1 MNVKKAL
8 FASSLFLC
16 GAGVLP
22 VTAGLPVPHDE
33 SEISSPMPEQQKKNR
48 IITGNVTDGSTGE
61 PLIGVSIMLKGS
73 SEGTTTDLDGNFS
86 LSVPVKAQL
95 EFSYIG
101 YKKQVLD
108 VTDLVVA
115 NVKLESD
122 NEMLAEVVVVGAGTQ
137 KKVSVTGA
145 ITSVKGTEL
154 HAPSSSLTSNF
165 AGKLAG
171 VIAVTTG
178 GEPGT
183 SSNFYIRGIGTF
195 GGRATPLIL
204 LDGVEISSGDLNR
217 IPPESIESFS
227 ILKDASA
234 TAIYGARGA
243 NGVMLVTTKIG
254 TENTK
259 ASINVT
265 VENSFLKPVNEVGY
279 VDGARWMEIYNEAQ
293 LARTPNATPKYS
305 QERID
310 YTRSGINPY
319 VYPDVDWY
327 DLVFKESTMNQRANV
342 NIMGG
347 GPKVSYYMSL
357 QANHDTGLLDI
368 PKAYSFDNNIN
379 KWGYTFQNNIA
390 YKVTPTTRIDLR
402 MNAQIGNNKGPNAS
416 VSDIFYQVYNNNPV
430 TFPAYFPAEPDD
442 RHIKYGNAILSGT
455 SLYTNP
461 YQYMLGSY
469 KEVNYSM
476 LNTSIYINQNL
487 DFVTKGLKI
496 IALVNWKSWSETS
509 YTRWLDPYW
518 YRVDPKSWS
527 PDNPGEY
534 TLERLNSS
542 GSEYISQSG
551 IGRGADNTFYFHGQ
565 LNYEN
570 TFGEDH
576 GVTAML
582 MYMQRDFKRD
592 VLPNRNQGFSGRFTY
607 DYGQRYLAEFNFG
620 YNGTERLARA
630 DRFEFFPAMSLG
642 WVISNEA
649 FFEPLRDKVD
659 NLKVRASFGEVGSDD
674 LDYPTNFVY
683 IDQVSLDKIG
693 WTTGDNFNTYKVGP
707 QLERYAVQN
716 ACWERSQKLDVGID
730 ITLFRNW
737 NIIFDY
743 FHEKRYNILMMRA
756 AWPNM
761 IGFSNALPYSPIG
774 EMSNQGYEVSTSY
787 STQIGKNLT
796 IDFRG
801 NFTYTKNKYVYIDEI
816 WHEYP
821 WQIKTGR
828 PLSYQYGYVA
838 EGLFGSQEEIDN
850 HAKQELGS
858 TPMPGDIKYRDLNGD
873 GVINSYDQAFI
884 SELGKDPR
892 IQYGFGVNLT
902 YKKWDLGVFFNGSAM
917 RKINMNKDGGVHP
930 FGAESHNVFQY
941 VAENR
946 WTEENQNP
954 HAQYPRLGI
963 TNSETD
969 NNRQNST
976 YWLRNGNFLRF
987 KQLEVGYTFKYGR
1000 VYLTGDNIAVF
1011 SPFKEWDPEL
1021 EWYKYPLQRTF
1032 NIGLQLNF

>member
-1 MNVKKAL
+1 MKKHSKKLFSLCLVAMAL
-8 FASSLFLC
+8 SGATDPVFADSADKT
-16 GAGVLP
+16 GREVMA
-22 VTAGLPVPHDE
+22 TY
-33 SEISSPMPEQQKKNR
+33 QQKKGR
-48 IITGNVTDGSTGE
+48 TVTGTITDAVDGS
-61 PLIGVSIMLKGS
+61 PLIGVNIKLK
-73 SEGTTTDLDGNFS
+73 GTTTGVISDIDGNYS
-86 LSVPVKAQL
+86 IEVDSRKSILI
-95 EFSYIG
+95 FSYIG
-101 YKKQVLD
+101 YKTREVP
-108 VTDLVVA
+108 VEDLGVI
-115 NVKLESD
+115 NVKLTSD
-122 NEMLAEVVVVGAGTQ
+122 NELLDEVVIVGSGTQ

-145 ITSVKGTEL
+145 ISSVKGAAL
-154 HAPSSSLTSNF
+154 KAPSSSLTSSL
-165 AGKLAG
+165 AGRLAG
-171 VIAVTTG
+171 VMVNTTS
-178 GEPGT
+178 GEPG
-183 SSNFYIRGIGTF
+183 SASEFYIRGISTF
-195 GGRATPLIL
+195 GGRKTPLIL
-204 LDGVEISSGDLNR
+204 LDDVEISSTDLNN
-217 IPPESIESFS
+217 IPAETIESFS

-234 TAIYGARGA
+234 TAIYGSRGA
-243 NGVMLVTTKIG
+243 NGVMLVTTKSG
-254 TENTK
+254 QENTK
-259 ASINVT
+259 TQINVT
-265 VENSFLKPVNEVGY
+265 VENSFQSMMNFPKF
-279 VDGARWMEIYNEAQ
+279 VDGATWMELYNEGQ
-293 LARTPNATPKYS
+293 RNRGATSLMYS

-310 YTRSGINPY
+310 NTRNKVNPY
-319 VYPDVDWY
+319 VYPDVNWR
-327 DLVFKESTMNQRANV
+327 DLLFKDMAMSQRANV
-342 NIMGG
+342 NLQGG
-347 GPKVSYYMSL
+347 GSRVSYYMSL
-357 QANHDTGLLDI
+357 NVNHDSGLLDSPQI
-368 PKAYSFDNNIN
+368 YSFNNNIN
-379 KWGYTFQNNIA
+379 NLSYNFQNNLQV
-390 YKVTPTTRIDLR
+390 KVTPTTKIRLN
-402 MNAQIGNNKGPNAS
+402 MNAQIQNRKGPNYKTQDLFIMTHTANP
-416 VSDIFYQVYNNNPV
+416 IF
-430 TFPAYFPAEPDD
+430 FPATLPAQKGDKHM
-442 RHIKYGNAILSGT
+442 RFGNAILSNAT
-455 SLYTNP
+455 LRTNP
-461 YQYMLGSY
+461 YAHMASSFKQVDENM
-469 KEVNYSM
+469 M
-476 LNTSIYINQNL
+476 HTTMRIDQTL
-487 DFVTKGLKI
+487 DFVTKGLSAN
-496 IALVNWKSWSETS
+496 ALIHFKNTS
-509 YTRWLDPYW
+509 SQAFTRSIEPYY
-518 YRVDPKSWS
+518 YRITKWT
-527 PDNPGEY
+527 PGTDQY
-534 TLERLNSS
+534 DMERLGTS
-542 GSEYISQSG
+542 GTEYIYTSDISRYTERTITMQ
-551 IGRGADNTFYFHGQ
+551 FQ
-565 LNYEN
+565 LDYKRQ
-570 TFGEDH
+570 FGMH
-576 GVTAML
+576 NVGGML

>member
-1 MNVKKAL
+1 MKKHSKKLFSLCLVAMAL
-8 FASSLFLC
+8 SGATDPVFADSADKT
-16 GAGVLP
+16 GREVM
-22 VTAGLPVPHDE
+22 TTY
-33 SEISSPMPEQQKKNR
+33 QQKKGR
-48 IITGNVTDGSTGE
+48 TVTGTITDAVDGS
-61 PLIGVSIMLKGS
+61 PLIGVNIKLK
-73 SEGTTTDLDGNFS
+73 GTTTGVISDIDGNYS
-86 LSVPVKAQL
+86 IEVDSRKSILI
-95 EFSYIG
+95 FSYIG
-101 YKKQVLD
+101 YKTREVP
-108 VTDLVVA
+108 VEDLGVI
-115 NVKLESD
+115 NVKLTSD
-122 NEMLAEVVVVGAGTQ
+122 NELLDEVVIVGSGTQ

-145 ITSVKGTEL
+145 ISSVKGAAL
-154 HAPSSSLTSNF
+154 KAPSSSLTSSL
-165 AGKLAG
+165 AGRLAG
-171 VIAVTTG
+171 VMVNTTS
-178 GEPGT
+178 GEPG
-183 SSNFYIRGIGTF
+183 SASEFYIRGISTF
-195 GGRATPLIL
+195 GGRKTPLIL
-204 LDGVEISSGDLNR
+204 LDDVEISSTDLNN
-217 IPPESIESFS
+217 IPAETIESFS

-234 TAIYGARGA
+234 TAIYGSRGA
-243 NGVMLVTTKIG
+243 NGVMLVTTESG
-254 TENTK
+254 QENTK
-259 ASINVT
+259 TQINVT
-265 VENSFLKPVNEVGY
+265 VENSFQSMMNFPKF
-279 VDGARWMEIYNEAQ
+279 VDGATWMELYNEGQ
-293 LARTPNATPKYS
+293 RNRGATSLMYS

-310 YTRSGINPY
+310 NTRNKVNPY
-319 VYPDVDWY
+319 VYPDVNWR
-327 DLVFKESTMNQRANV
+327 DLLFKDMAMSQRANV
-342 NIMGG
+342 NLQGG
-347 GPKVSYYMSL
+347 GSRVSYYMSL
-357 QANHDTGLLDI
+357 NVNHDSGLLDSPQI
-368 PKAYSFDNNIN
+368 YSFNNNIN
-379 KWGYTFQNNIA
+379 NLSYNFQNNLQV
-390 YKVTPTTRIDLR
+390 KVTPTTKIRLN
-402 MNAQIGNNKGPNAS
+402 MNAQIQNRKGPNYKTQDLFIMTHTANP
-416 VSDIFYQVYNNNPV
+416 IF
-430 TFPAYFPAEPDD
+430 FPATLPAQKGDKHM
-442 RHIKYGNAILSGT
+442 RFGNAILSNAT
-455 SLYTNP
+455 LRTNP
-461 YQYMLGSY
+461 YAHMASSFKQVDENM
-469 KEVNYSM
+469 M
-476 LNTSIYINQNL
+476 HTTMRIDQTL
-487 DFVTKGLKI
+487 DFVTKGLSAN
-496 IALVNWKSWSETS
+496 ALIHFKNTS
-509 YTRWLDPYW
+509 SQAFTRSIEPYY
-518 YRVDPKSWS
+518 YRITKWT
-527 PDNPGEY
+527 PGTDQY
-534 TLERLNSS
+534 DMERLGTS
-542 GSEYISQSG
+542 GTEYIYTSDISRYTERTITMQ
-551 IGRGADNTFYFHGQ
+551 FQ
-565 LNYEN
+565 LDYKRQ
-570 TFGEDH
+570 FGMH
-576 GVTAML
+576 NVGGML

>member
-1 MNVKKAL
+1 MKKHSKKLFSLCLVAMAL
-8 FASSLFLC
+8 SGATDPVFADSADKT
-16 GAGVLP
+16 GREVM
-22 VTAGLPVPHDE
+22 TTY
-33 SEISSPMPEQQKKNR
+33 QQKKDR
-48 IITGNVTDGSTGE
+48 TVTGTITDAVDGS
-61 PLIGVSIMLKGS
+61 PLIGVNIKLK
-73 SEGTTTDLDGNFS
+73 GTTTGVISDIDGNYS
-86 LSVPVKAQL
+86 IEVDSRKSILI
-95 EFSYIG
+95 FSYIG
-101 YKKQVLD
+101 YKTREVP
-108 VTDLVVA
+108 VEDLGVI
-115 NVKLESD
+115 NVKLTSD
-122 NEMLAEVVVVGAGTQ
+122 NELLDEVVIVGSGTQ

-145 ITSVKGTEL
+145 ISSVKGAAL
-154 HAPSSSLTSNF
+154 KAPSSSLTSSL
-165 AGKLAG
+165 AGRLAG
-171 VIAVTTG
+171 VMVNTTS
-178 GEPGT
+178 GEPG
-183 SSNFYIRGIGTF
+183 SASEFYIRGISTF
-195 GGRATPLIL
+195 GGRKTPLIL
-204 LDGVEISSGDLNR
+204 LDDVEISSTDLNN
-217 IPPESIESFS
+217 IPAETIESFS

-234 TAIYGARGA
+234 TAIYGSRGA
-243 NGVMLVTTKIG
+243 NGVMLITTKSG
-254 TENTK
+254 QENTK
-259 ASINVT
+259 TQINVT
-265 VENSFLKPVNEVGY
+265 VENSFQSMMNFPKF
-279 VDGARWMEIYNEAQ
+279 VDGATWMELYNEGQ
-293 LARTPNATPKYS
+293 RNRGATSLMYS

-310 YTRSGINPY
+310 NTRNKVNPY
-319 VYPDVDWY
+319 VYPDVNWR
-327 DLVFKESTMNQRANV
+327 DLLFKDMAMSQRANV
-342 NIMGG
+342 NLQGG
-347 GPKVSYYMSL
+347 GSRVSYYMSL
-357 QANHDTGLLDI
+357 NVNHDSGLLDSPQI
-368 PKAYSFDNNIN
+368 YSFNNNIN
-379 KWGYTFQNNIA
+379 NLSYNFQNNLQV
-390 YKVTPTTRIDLR
+390 KVTPTTKIRLN
-402 MNAQIGNNKGPNAS
+402 MNAQIQNRKGPNYKTQDLFIMTHTANP
-416 VSDIFYQVYNNNPV
+416 IF
-430 TFPAYFPAEPDD
+430 FPATLPAQKGDKHM
-442 RHIKYGNAILSGT
+442 RFGNAILSNAT
-455 SLYTNP
+455 LRTNP
-461 YQYMLGSY
+461 YAHMASSFKQVDENM
-469 KEVNYSM
+469 M
-476 LNTSIYINQNL
+476 HTTMRIDQTL
-487 DFVTKGLKI
+487 DFVTKGLSAN
-496 IALVNWKSWSETS
+496 ALIHFKNTS
-509 YTRWLDPYW
+509 SQAFTRSIEPYY
-518 YRVDPKSWS
+518 YRITKWT
-527 PDNPGEY
+527 PGTDQY
-534 TLERLNSS
+534 DMERLGTS
-542 GSEYISQSG
+542 GTEYIYTSDISRYTERTITMQ
-551 IGRGADNTFYFHGQ
+551 FQ
-565 LNYEN
+565 LDYKRQ
-570 TFGEDH
+570 FGMH
-576 GVTAML
+576 NVGGML

>member
-1 MNVKKAL
+1 MKKHSKKLFSLCLVAMAL
-8 FASSLFLC
+8 SGATDPVFADSADKT
-16 GAGVLP
+16 GREVM
-22 VTAGLPVPHDE
+22 TTY
-33 SEISSPMPEQQKKNR
+33 QQKKGR
-48 IITGNVTDGSTGE
+48 TVTGTITDAVDGS
-61 PLIGVSIMLKGS
+61 PLIGVNIKLK
-73 SEGTTTDLDGNFS
+73 GTTTGVISDIDGNYS
-86 LSVPVKAQL
+86 IEVDSRKSILI
-95 EFSYIG
+95 FSYIG
-101 YKKQVLD
+101 YKTREVP
-108 VTDLVVA
+108 VEDLGVI
-115 NVKLESD
+115 NVKLTSD
-122 NEMLAEVVVVGAGTQ
+122 NELLDEVVIVGSGTQ

-145 ITSVKGTEL
+145 ISSVKGAAL
-154 HAPSSSLTSNF
+154 KAPSSSLTSSL
-165 AGKLAG
+165 AGRLAG
-171 VIAVTTG
+171 VMVNTTS
-178 GEPGT
+178 GEPG
-183 SSNFYIRGIGTF
+183 SASEFYIRGISTF
-195 GGRATPLIL
+195 GGRKTPLIL
-204 LDGVEISSGDLNR
+204 LDDVEISSTDLNN
-217 IPPESIESFS
+217 IPAETIESFS

-234 TAIYGARGA
+234 TAIYGSRGA
-243 NGVMLVTTKIG
+243 NGVMLVTTKSG
-254 TENTK
+254 QENTK
-259 ASINVT
+259 TQINVT
-265 VENSFLKPVNEVGY
+265 VENSFQSMMNFPKF
-279 VDGARWMEIYNEAQ
+279 VDGATWMELYNEGQ
-293 LARTPNATPKYS
+293 RNRGATSLMYS

-310 YTRSGINPY
+310 NTRNKVNPY
-319 VYPDVDWY
+319 VYPDVNWR
-327 DLVFKESTMNQRANV
+327 DLLFKDMAMSQRANV
-342 NIMGG
+342 NLQGG
-347 GPKVSYYMSL
+347 GSRVSYYMSL
-357 QANHDTGLLDI
+357 NVNHDSGLLDSPQI
-368 PKAYSFDNNIN
+368 YSFNNNIN
-379 KWGYTFQNNIA
+379 NLSYNFQNNLQV
-390 YKVTPTTRIDLR
+390 KVTPTTKIRLN
-402 MNAQIGNNKGPNAS
+402 MNAQIQNRKGPNYKTQDLFIMTHTANP
-416 VSDIFYQVYNNNPV
+416 IF
-430 TFPAYFPAEPDD
+430 FPATLPAQKGDKHM
-442 RHIKYGNAILSGT
+442 RFGNAILSNAT
-455 SLYTNP
+455 LRTNP
-461 YQYMLGSY
+461 YAHMASSFKQVDENM
-469 KEVNYSM
+469 M
-476 LNTSIYINQNL
+476 HTTMRIDQTL
-487 DFVTKGLKI
+487 DFVTKGLSAN
-496 IALVNWKSWSETS
+496 ALIHFKNTS
-509 YTRWLDPYW
+509 SQAFTRSIEPYY
-518 YRVDPKSWS
+518 YRITKWT
-527 PDNPGEY
+527 PGTDQY
-534 TLERLNSS
+534 DMERLGTS
-542 GSEYISQSG
+542 GTEYIYTSDISRYTERTITMQ
-551 IGRGADNTFYFHGQ
+551 FQ
-565 LNYEN
+565 LDYKRQ
-570 TFGEDH
+570 FGMH
-576 GVTAML
+576 NVGGML

-716 ACWERSQKLDVGID
+716 ACWERSQKLDAGID

>member
-1 MNVKKAL
+1 MKKHSKKLFSLCLVAMAL
-8 FASSLFLC
+8 SGATDPVFADSADKT
-16 GAGVLP
+16 GREVM
-22 VTAGLPVPHDE
+22 TTY
-33 SEISSPMPEQQKKNR
+33 QQKKGR
-48 IITGNVTDGSTGE
+48 TVTGTITDAVDSS
-61 PLIGVSIMLKGS
+61 PLIGVNIKLK
-73 SEGTTTDLDGNFS
+73 GTTTGVISDIDGNYS
-86 LSVPVKAQL
+86 IEVDSRKSILI
-95 EFSYIG
+95 FSYIG
-101 YKKQVLD
+101 YKTREVP
-108 VTDLVVA
+108 VEDLGVI
-115 NVKLESD
+115 NVKLTSD
-122 NEMLAEVVVVGAGTQ
+122 NELLDEVVIVGSGTQ

-145 ITSVKGTEL
+145 ISSVKGAAL
-154 HAPSSSLTSNF
+154 KAPSSSLTSSL
-165 AGKLAG
+165 AGRLAG
-171 VIAVTTG
+171 VMVNTTS
-178 GEPGT
+178 GEPG
-183 SSNFYIRGIGTF
+183 SASEFYIRGISTF
-195 GGRATPLIL
+195 GGRKTPLIL
-204 LDGVEISSGDLNR
+204 LDDVEISSTDLNN
-217 IPPESIESFS
+217 IPAETIESFS

-234 TAIYGARGA
+234 TAIYGSRGA
-243 NGVMLVTTKIG
+243 NGVMLVTTKSG
-254 TENTK
+254 QENTK
-259 ASINVT
+259 TQINVT
-265 VENSFLKPVNEVGY
+265 VENSFQSMMNFPKF
-279 VDGARWMEIYNEAQ
+279 VDGATWMELYNEGQ
-293 LARTPNATPKYS
+293 RNRGATSLMYS

-310 YTRSGINPY
+310 NTRNKVNPY
-319 VYPDVDWY
+319 VYPDVNWR
-327 DLVFKESTMNQRANV
+327 DLLFKDMAMSQRANV
-342 NIMGG
+342 NLQGG
-347 GPKVSYYMSL
+347 GSRVSYYMSL
-357 QANHDTGLLDI
+357 NVNHDSGLLDSPQI
-368 PKAYSFDNNIN
+368 YSFNNNIN
-379 KWGYTFQNNIA
+379 NLSYNFQNNLQV
-390 YKVTPTTRIDLR
+390 KVTPTTKIRLN
-402 MNAQIGNNKGPNAS
+402 MNAQIQNRKGPNYKTQDLFIMTHTANP
-416 VSDIFYQVYNNNPV
+416 IF
-430 TFPAYFPAEPDD
+430 FPATLPAQKGDKHM
-442 RHIKYGNAILSGT
+442 RFGNAILSNAT
-455 SLYTNP
+455 LRTNP
-461 YQYMLGSY
+461 YAHMASSFKQVDENM
-469 KEVNYSM
+469 M
-476 LNTSIYINQNL
+476 HTTMRIDQTL
-487 DFVTKGLKI
+487 DFVTKGLSAN
-496 IALVNWKSWSETS
+496 ALIHFKNTS
-509 YTRWLDPYW
+509 SQAFTRSIEPYY
-518 YRVDPKSWS
+518 YRITKWT
-527 PDNPGEY
+527 PGTDQY
-534 TLERLNSS
+534 DMERLGTS
-542 GSEYISQSG
+542 GTEYIYTSDISRYTERTITMQ
-551 IGRGADNTFYFHGQ
+551 FQ
-565 LNYEN
+565 LDYKRQ
-570 TFGEDH
+570 FGMH
-576 GVTAML
+576 NVGGML

>member
-1 MNVKKAL
+1 MAL
-8 FASSLFLC
+8 SGATDPVFADSADKT
-16 GAGVLP
+16 GREVM
-22 VTAGLPVPHDE
+22 TTY
-33 SEISSPMPEQQKKNR
+33 QQKKGR
-48 IITGNVTDGSTGE
+48 TVTGTITDAVDGS
-61 PLIGVSIMLKGS
+61 PLIGVNIKLK
-73 SEGTTTDLDGNFS
+73 GTTTGVISDIDGNYS
-86 LSVPVKAQL
+86 IEVDSRKSILI
-95 EFSYIG
+95 FSYIG
-101 YKKQVLD
+101 YKTREVP
-108 VTDLVVA
+108 VEDLGVI
-115 NVKLESD
+115 NVKLTSD
-122 NEMLAEVVVVGAGTQ
+122 NELLDEVVIVGSGTQ

-145 ITSVKGTEL
+145 ISSVKGAAL
-154 HAPSSSLTSNF
+154 KAPSSSLTSSL
-165 AGKLAG
+165 AGRLAG
-171 VIAVTTG
+171 VMVNTTS
-178 GEPGT
+178 GEPG
-183 SSNFYIRGIGTF
+183 SASEFYIRGISTF
-195 GGRATPLIL
+195 GGRKTPLIL
-204 LDGVEISSGDLNR
+204 LDDVEISSTDLNN
-217 IPPESIESFS
+217 IPAETIESFS

-234 TAIYGARGA
+234 TAIYGSRGA
-243 NGVMLVTTKIG
+243 NGVMLVTTKSG
-254 TENTK
+254 QENTK
-259 ASINVT
+259 TQINVT
-265 VENSFLKPVNEVGY
+265 VENSFQSMMNFPKF
-279 VDGARWMEIYNEAQ
+279 VDGATWMELYNEGQ
-293 LARTPNATPKYS
+293 RNRGATSLMYS

-310 YTRSGINPY
+310 NTRNKVNPY
-319 VYPDVDWY
+319 VYPDVNWR
-327 DLVFKESTMNQRANV
+327 DLLFKDMAMSQRANV
-342 NIMGG
+342 NLQGG
-347 GPKVSYYMSL
+347 GSRVSYYMSL
-357 QANHDTGLLDI
+357 NVNHDSGLLDSPQI
-368 PKAYSFDNNIN
+368 YSFNNNIN
-379 KWGYTFQNNIA
+379 NLSYNFQNNLQV
-390 YKVTPTTRIDLR
+390 KVTPTTKIRLN
-402 MNAQIGNNKGPNAS
+402 MNAQIQNRKGPNYKTQDLFIMTHTANP
-416 VSDIFYQVYNNNPV
+416 IF
-430 TFPAYFPAEPDD
+430 FPATLPAQKGDKHM
-442 RHIKYGNAILSGT
+442 RFGNAILSNAT
-455 SLYTNP
+455 LRTNP
-461 YQYMLGSY
+461 YAHMASSFKQVDENM
-469 KEVNYSM
+469 M
-476 LNTSIYINQNL
+476 HTTMRIDQTL
-487 DFVTKGLKI
+487 DFVTKGLSAN
-496 IALVNWKSWSETS
+496 ALIHFKNTS
-509 YTRWLDPYW
+509 SQAFTRSIEPYY
-518 YRVDPKSWS
+518 YRITKWT
-527 PDNPGEY
+527 PGTDQY
-534 TLERLNSS
+534 DMERLGTS
-542 GSEYISQSG
+542 GTEYIYTSDISRYTERTITMQ
-551 IGRGADNTFYFHGQ
+551 FQ
-565 LNYEN
+565 LDYKRQ
-570 TFGEDH
+570 FGMH
-576 GVTAML
+576 NVGGML

>member
-1 MNVKKAL
+1 MKKHSKKLFSLCLVAMAL
-8 FASSLFLC
+8 SGATDPVFADSADKT
-16 GAGVLP
+16 GREVM
-22 VTAGLPVPHDE
+22 TTY
-33 SEISSPMPEQQKKNR
+33 QQKKGR
-48 IITGNVTDGSTGE
+48 TVTGTITDAVDGS
-61 PLIGVSIMLKGS
+61 PLIGVNIKLK
-73 SEGTTTDLDGNFS
+73 GTTTGVISDIDGNYS
-86 LSVPVKAQL
+86 IEVDSRKSILI
-95 EFSYIG
+95 FSYIG
-101 YKKQVLD
+101 YKTREVP
-108 VTDLVVA
+108 VEDLGVI
-115 NVKLESD
+115 NVKLTSD
-122 NEMLAEVVVVGAGTQ
+122 NELLDEVVIVGSGTQ

-145 ITSVKGTEL
+145 ISSVKGAAL
-154 HAPSSSLTSNF
+154 KAPSSSLTSSL
-165 AGKLAG
+165 AGRLAG
-171 VIAVTTG
+171 VMVNTTS
-178 GEPGT
+178 GEPG
-183 SSNFYIRGIGTF
+183 SASEFYIRGISTF
-195 GGRATPLIL
+195 GGRKTPLIL
-204 LDGVEISSGDLNR
+204 LDDVEISSTDLNN
-217 IPPESIESFS
+217 IPAETIESFS

-234 TAIYGARGA
+234 TAIYGSRGA
-243 NGVMLVTTKIG
+243 NGVMLVTTKSG
-254 TENTK
+254 QENTK
-259 ASINVT
+259 TQINVT
-265 VENSFLKPVNEVGY
+265 VENSFQSMMNFPKF
-279 VDGARWMEIYNEAQ
+279 VDGATWMELYNEGQ
-293 LARTPNATPKYS
+293 RNRGATSLMYS

-310 YTRSGINPY
+310 NTRNKVNPY
-319 VYPDVDWY
+319 VYPDVNWR
-327 DLVFKESTMNQRANV
+327 DLLFKDMAMSQRANV
-342 NIMGG
+342 NLQGG
-347 GPKVSYYMSL
+347 GSRVSYYMSL
-357 QANHDTGLLDI
+357 NVNHDSGLLDSPQI
-368 PKAYSFDNNIN
+368 YSFNNNIN
-379 KWGYTFQNNIA
+379 NLSYNFQNNLQV
-390 YKVTPTTRIDLR
+390 KVTPTTKIRLN
-402 MNAQIGNNKGPNAS
+402 MNAQIQNRKGPNYKTQDLFIMTHTANP
-416 VSDIFYQVYNNNPV
+416 IF
-430 TFPAYFPAEPDD
+430 FPATLPAQKGDKHM
-442 RHIKYGNAILSGT
+442 RFGNAILSNAT
-455 SLYTNP
+455 LRTNP
-461 YQYMLGSY
+461 YAHMASSFKQVDENM
-469 KEVNYSM
+469 M
-476 LNTSIYINQNL
+476 HTTMRIDQTL
-487 DFVTKGLKI
+487 DFVTKGLSAN
-496 IALVNWKSWSETS
+496 ALIHFKNTS
-509 YTRWLDPYW
+509 SQAFTRSIEPYYYRITKWTPGTDQYDMERLGTSGTEYIYTSDISRYTERTITMQFQLDYTR
-518 YRVDPKSWS
+518 
-527 PDNPGEY
+527 
-534 TLERLNSS
+534 
-542 GSEYISQSG
+542 Q
-551 IGRGADNTFYFHGQ
+551 
-565 LNYEN
+565 
-570 TFGEDH
+570 FGMH
-576 GVTAML
+576 NVGGML

>member
-1 MNVKKAL
+1 MKKHSKKLFSLCLVAMAL
-8 FASSLFLC
+8 SGATDPVFADSADKT
-16 GAGVLP
+16 GREVM
-22 VTAGLPVPHDE
+22 TTY
-33 SEISSPMPEQQKKNR
+33 QQKKGR
-48 IITGNVTDGSTGE
+48 TVTGTITDAVDGS
-61 PLIGVSIMLKGS
+61 PLIGVNIKLK
-73 SEGTTTDLDGNFS
+73 GTTTGVISDIDGNYS
-86 LSVPVKAQL
+86 IEVDSRKSILI
-95 EFSYIG
+95 FSYIG
-101 YKKQVLD
+101 YKTREVP
-108 VTDLVVA
+108 VEDLGVI
-115 NVKLESD
+115 NVKLTSD
-122 NEMLAEVVVVGAGTQ
+122 NELLDEVVIVGSGTQ

-145 ITSVKGTEL
+145 ISSVKGAAL
-154 HAPSSSLTSNF
+154 KAPSSSLTSSL
-165 AGKLAG
+165 AGRLAG
-171 VIAVTTG
+171 VMVNTTS
-178 GEPGT
+178 GEPG
-183 SSNFYIRGIGTF
+183 SASEFYIRGISTF
-195 GGRATPLIL
+195 GGRKTPLIL
-204 LDGVEISSGDLNR
+204 LDDVEISSTDLNN
-217 IPPESIESFS
+217 IPAETIESFS

-234 TAIYGARGA
+234 TAIYGSRGA
-243 NGVMLVTTKIG
+243 NGVMLVTTKSG
-254 TENTK
+254 QENTK
-259 ASINVT
+259 TQINVT
-265 VENSFLKPVNEVGY
+265 VENSFQSMMNFPKF
-279 VDGARWMEIYNEAQ
+279 VDGATWMELYNEGQ
-293 LARTPNATPKYS
+293 RNRGATSLMYS

-310 YTRSGINPY
+310 NTRNKVNPY
-319 VYPDVDWY
+319 VYPDVNWR
-327 DLVFKESTMNQRANV
+327 DLLFKDMAMSQRANV
-342 NIMGG
+342 NLQGG
-347 GPKVSYYMSL
+347 GSRVSYYMSL
-357 QANHDTGLLDI
+357 NVNHDSGLLDSPQI
-368 PKAYSFDNNIN
+368 YSFNNNIN
-379 KWGYTFQNNIA
+379 NLSYNFQNNLQV
-390 YKVTPTTRIDLR
+390 KVTPTTKIRLN
-402 MNAQIGNNKGPNAS
+402 MNAQIQNRKGPNYKTQDLFIMTHTANP
-416 VSDIFYQVYNNNPV
+416 IF
-430 TFPAYFPAEPDD
+430 FPATLPAQKGDKHM
-442 RHIKYGNAILSGT
+442 RFGNAILSNAT
-455 SLYTNP
+455 LRTNP
-461 YQYMLGSY
+461 YAHMASSFKQVDENM
-469 KEVNYSM
+469 M
-476 LNTSIYINQNL
+476 HTTMRIDQTL
-487 DFVTKGLKI
+487 DFVTKGLSAN
-496 IALVNWKSWSETS
+496 ALIHFKNTS
-509 YTRWLDPYW
+509 SQAFTRSIEPYY
-518 YRVDPKSWS
+518 YRITKWT
-527 PDNPGEY
+527 PGTDQY
-534 TLERLNSS
+534 DMERLGTS
-542 GSEYISQSG
+542 GTEYIYTSDISRYTERTITMQ
-551 IGRGADNTFYFHGQ
+551 FQ
-565 LNYEN
+565 LDYKRQ
-570 TFGEDH
+570 FGMH
-576 GVTAML
+576 NVGGML

-620 YNGTERLARA
+620 YKGKERFGRA
-630 DRFEFFPAMSLG
+630 DPFEFFPAMSLG

>member
-1 MNVKKAL
+1 MKKHSKKLFSLCLVAMAL
-8 FASSLFLC
+8 SGATDPVFADSADKT
-16 GAGVLP
+16 GREVM
-22 VTAGLPVPHDE
+22 TTY
-33 SEISSPMPEQQKKNR
+33 QQKKGR
-48 IITGNVTDGSTGE
+48 TVTGTITDAVDGS
-61 PLIGVSIMLKGS
+61 PLIGVNIKLK
-73 SEGTTTDLDGNFS
+73 GTTTGVISDIDGNYS
-86 LSVPVKAQL
+86 IEVDSRKSILI
-95 EFSYIG
+95 FSYIG
-101 YKKQVLD
+101 YKTREVP
-108 VTDLVVA
+108 VEDLGVI
-115 NVKLESD
+115 NVKLTSD
-122 NEMLAEVVVVGAGTQ
+122 NELLDEVVIVGSGTQ

-145 ITSVKGTEL
+145 ISSVKGAAL
-154 HAPSSSLTSNF
+154 KAPSSSLTSSL
-165 AGKLAG
+165 AGRLAG
-171 VIAVTTG
+171 VMVNTTS
-178 GEPGT
+178 GEPG
-183 SSNFYIRGIGTF
+183 SASEFYIRGISTF
-195 GGRATPLIL
+195 GGRKTPLIL
-204 LDGVEISSGDLNR
+204 LDDVEISSTDLNN
-217 IPPESIESFS
+217 IPAETIESFS

-234 TAIYGARGA
+234 TAIYGSRGA
-243 NGVMLVTTKIG
+243 NGVMLVTTKSG
-254 TENTK
+254 QENTK
-259 ASINVT
+259 TQINVT
-265 VENSFLKPVNEVGY
+265 VENSFQSMMNFPKF
-279 VDGARWMEIYNEAQ
+279 VDGATWMELYNEGQ
-293 LARTPNATPKYS
+293 RNRGATSLMYS

-310 YTRSGINPY
+310 NTRNKVNPY
-319 VYPDVDWY
+319 VYPDVNWR
-327 DLVFKESTMNQRANV
+327 DLLFKDMAMSQRANV
-342 NIMGG
+342 NLQGG
-347 GPKVSYYMSL
+347 GSRVSYYMSL
-357 QANHDTGLLDI
+357 NVNHDSGLLDSPQI
-368 PKAYSFDNNIN
+368 YSFNNNIN
-379 KWGYTFQNNIA
+379 NLSYNFQNNLQV
-390 YKVTPTTRIDLR
+390 KVTPTTKIRLN
-402 MNAQIGNNKGPNAS
+402 MNAQIQNRKGPNYKTQDLFIMTHTANP
-416 VSDIFYQVYNNNPV
+416 IF
-430 TFPAYFPAEPDD
+430 FPATLPAQKGDKHM
-442 RHIKYGNAILSGT
+442 RFGNAILSNAT
-455 SLYTNP
+455 LRTNP
-461 YQYMLGSY
+461 YAHMASSFKQVDENM
-469 KEVNYSM
+469 M
-476 LNTSIYINQNL
+476 HTTMRIDQTL
-487 DFVTKGLKI
+487 DFVTKGLSAN
-496 IALVNWKSWSETS
+496 ALIHFKNTS
-509 YTRWLDPYW
+509 SQAFTRSIEPYY
-518 YRVDPKSWS
+518 YRITKWT
-527 PDNPGEY
+527 PGTDQY
-534 TLERLNSS
+534 DMERLGTS
-542 GSEYISQSG
+542 GTEYIYTSDISRYTERTITMQ
-551 IGRGADNTFYFHGQ
+551 FQ
-565 LNYEN
+565 LDYKRQ
-570 TFGEDH
+570 FGMH
-576 GVTAML
+576 NVGGML

-954 HAQYPRLGI
+954 HAQYPRFGI

>member
-1 MNVKKAL
+1 MKKHSKKLFSLCLVAMAL
-8 FASSLFLC
+8 SGATDPVFADSADKT
-16 GAGVLP
+16 GREVM
-22 VTAGLPVPHDE
+22 TTY
-33 SEISSPMPEQQKKNR
+33 QQKKGR
-48 IITGNVTDGSTGE
+48 TVTGTITDAVDGS
-61 PLIGVSIMLKGS
+61 PLIGVNIKLK
-73 SEGTTTDLDGNFS
+73 GTTTGVISDIDGNYS
-86 LSVPVKAQL
+86 IEVDSRKSILI
-95 EFSYIG
+95 FSYIG
-101 YKKQVLD
+101 YKTREVP
-108 VTDLVVA
+108 VEDLGVI
-115 NVKLESD
+115 NVKLTSD
-122 NEMLAEVVVVGAGTQ
+122 NELLDEVVIVGSGTQ

-145 ITSVKGTEL
+145 ISSVKGAAL
-154 HAPSSSLTSNF
+154 KAPSSSLTSSL
-165 AGKLAG
+165 AGRLAG
-171 VIAVTTG
+171 VMVNTTS
-178 GEPGT
+178 GEPG
-183 SSNFYIRGIGTF
+183 SASEFYIRGISTF
-195 GGRATPLIL
+195 GGRKTPLIL
-204 LDGVEISSGDLNR
+204 LDDVEISSTDLNN
-217 IPPESIESFS
+217 IPAETIESFS

-234 TAIYGARGA
+234 TAIYGSRGA
-243 NGVMLVTTKIG
+243 NGVMLVTTKSG
-254 TENTK
+254 QENTK
-259 ASINVT
+259 TQINVT
-265 VENSFLKPVNEVGY
+265 VENSFQSMMNFPKF
-279 VDGARWMEIYNEAQ
+279 VDGATWMELYNEGQ
-293 LARTPNATPKYS
+293 RNRGATSLMYS

-310 YTRSGINPY
+310 NTRNKVNPY
-319 VYPDVDWY
+319 VYPDVNWR
-327 DLVFKESTMNQRANV
+327 DLLFKDMAMSQRANV
-342 NIMGG
+342 NLQGG
-347 GPKVSYYMSL
+347 GSRVSYYMSL
-357 QANHDTGLLDI
+357 NVNHDSGLLDSPQI
-368 PKAYSFDNNIN
+368 YSFNNNIN
-379 KWGYTFQNNIA
+379 NLSYNFQNNLQV
-390 YKVTPTTRIDLR
+390 KVTPTTKIRLN
-402 MNAQIGNNKGPNAS
+402 MNAQIQNRKGPNYKTQDLFIMTHTANP
-416 VSDIFYQVYNNNPV
+416 IF
-430 TFPAYFPAEPDD
+430 FPATLPAQKGDKHM
-442 RHIKYGNAILSGT
+442 RFGNAILSNAT
-455 SLYTNP
+455 LRTNP
-461 YQYMLGSY
+461 YAHMASSFKQVDENM
-469 KEVNYSM
+469 M
-476 LNTSIYINQNL
+476 HTTMRIDQTL
-487 DFVTKGLKI
+487 DFVTKGLSAN
-496 IALVNWKSWSETS
+496 ALIHFKNTS
-509 YTRWLDPYW
+509 SQAFTRSIEPYY
-518 YRVDPKSWS
+518 YRITKWT
-527 PDNPGEY
+527 PGTDQY
-534 TLERLNSS
+534 DMERLGTS
-542 GSEYISQSG
+542 GTEYIYTSDISRYTERTITMQ
-551 IGRGADNTFYFHGQ
+551 FQ
-565 LNYEN
+565 LDYKRQ
-570 TFGEDH
+570 FGMH
-576 GVTAML
+576 NVGGML

-954 HAQYPRLGI
+954 HAQYPVWASPIQRLTTTGK
-963 TNSETD
+963 TA
-969 NNRQNST
+969 
-976 YWLRNGNFLRF
+976 
-987 KQLEVGYTFKYGR
+987 
-1000 VYLTGDNIAVF
+1000 LTGCATVISCDSNNW
-1011 SPFKEWDPEL
+1011 KWDTPSN
-1021 EWYKYPLQRTF
+1021 TAAF
-1032 NIGLQLNF
+1032 T

>member
-1 MNVKKAL
+1 MKKHSKKLFSLCLVAMAL
-8 FASSLFLC
+8 SGATDPVFADSADKT
-16 GAGVLP
+16 GREVM
-22 VTAGLPVPHDE
+22 TTY
-33 SEISSPMPEQQKKNR
+33 QQKKGR
-48 IITGNVTDGSTGE
+48 TVTGTITDAVDGS
-61 PLIGVSIMLKGS
+61 PLIGVNIKLK
-73 SEGTTTDLDGNFS
+73 GTTTGVISDIDGNYS
-86 LSVPVKAQL
+86 IEVDSRKSILI
-95 EFSYIG
+95 FSYIG
-101 YKKQVLD
+101 YKTREVP
-108 VTDLVVA
+108 VEDLGVI
-115 NVKLESD
+115 NVKLTSD
-122 NEMLAEVVVVGAGTQ
+122 NELLDEVVIVGSGTQ

-145 ITSVKGTEL
+145 ISSVKGAAL
-154 HAPSSSLTSNF
+154 KAPSSSLTSSL
-165 AGKLAG
+165 AGRLAG
-171 VIAVTTG
+171 VMVNTTS
-178 GEPGT
+178 GEPG
-183 SSNFYIRGIGTF
+183 SASEFYIRGISTF
-195 GGRATPLIL
+195 GGRKTPLIL
-204 LDGVEISSGDLNR
+204 LDDVEISSTDLNN
-217 IPPESIESFS
+217 IPAETIESFS

-234 TAIYGARGA
+234 TAIYGSRGA
-243 NGVMLVTTKIG
+243 NGVMLVTTKSG
-254 TENTK
+254 QENTK
-259 ASINVT
+259 TQINVT
-265 VENSFLKPVNEVGY
+265 VENSFQSMMNFPKF
-279 VDGARWMEIYNEAQ
+279 VDGATWMELYNEGQ
-293 LARTPNATPKYS
+293 RNRGATSLMYS

-310 YTRSGINPY
+310 NTRNKVNPY
-319 VYPDVDWY
+319 VYPDVNWR
-327 DLVFKESTMNQRANV
+327 DLLFKDMAMSQRANV
-342 NIMGG
+342 NLQGG
-347 GPKVSYYMSL
+347 GSRVSYYMSL
-357 QANHDTGLLDI
+357 NVNHDSGLLDSPQI
-368 PKAYSFDNNIN
+368 YSFNNNIN
-379 KWGYTFQNNIA
+379 NLSYNFQNNLQV
-390 YKVTPTTRIDLR
+390 KVTPTTKIRLN
-402 MNAQIGNNKGPNAS
+402 MNAQIQNRKGPNYKTQDLFIMTHTANP
-416 VSDIFYQVYNNNPV
+416 IF
-430 TFPAYFPAEPDD
+430 FPATLPAQKGDKHM
-442 RHIKYGNAILSGT
+442 RFGNAILSNAT
-455 SLYTNP
+455 LRTNP
-461 YQYMLGSY
+461 YAHMASSFKQVDENM
-469 KEVNYSM
+469 M
-476 LNTSIYINQNL
+476 HTTMRIDQTL
-487 DFVTKGLKI
+487 DFVTKGLSAN
-496 IALVNWKSWSETS
+496 ALIHFKNTS
-509 YTRWLDPYW
+509 SQAFTRSIEPYY
-518 YRVDPKSWS
+518 YRITKWT
-527 PDNPGEY
+527 PGTDQY
-534 TLERLNSS
+534 DMERLGTS
-542 GSEYISQSG
+542 GTEYIYTSDISRYTERTITMQ
-551 IGRGADNTFYFHGQ
+551 FQ
-565 LNYEN
+565 LDYKRQ
-570 TFGEDH
+570 FGMH
-576 GVTAML
+576 NVGGML

-1032 NIGLQLNF
+1032 NIDLQLNF

>member
-1 MNVKKAL
+1 MKKHSKKLFSLCLVAMAL
-8 FASSLFLC
+8 SGATDPVFADSADKT
-16 GAGVLP
+16 GREVM
-22 VTAGLPVPHDE
+22 TTY
-33 SEISSPMPEQQKKNR
+33 QQKKGR
-48 IITGNVTDGSTGE
+48 TVTGTITDAVDGS
-61 PLIGVSIMLKGS
+61 PLIGVNIKLK
-73 SEGTTTDLDGNFS
+73 GTTTGVISDIDGNYS
-86 LSVPVKAQL
+86 IEVDSRKSILI
-95 EFSYIG
+95 FSYIG
-101 YKKQVLD
+101 YKTREVP
-108 VTDLVVA
+108 VEDLGVI
-115 NVKLESD
+115 NVKLTSD
-122 NEMLAEVVVVGAGTQ
+122 NELLDEVVIVGSGTQ

-145 ITSVKGTEL
+145 ISSVKGAAL
-154 HAPSSSLTSNF
+154 KAPSSSLTSSL
-165 AGKLAG
+165 AGRLAG
-171 VIAVTTG
+171 VMVNTTS
-178 GEPGT
+178 GEPG
-183 SSNFYIRGIGTF
+183 SASEFYIRGFSTF
-195 GGRATPLIL
+195 GGRKTPLIL
-204 LDGVEISSGDLNR
+204 LDDVEISSTDLNN
-217 IPPESIESFS
+217 IPAETIESFS

-234 TAIYGARGA
+234 TAIYGSRGA
-243 NGVMLVTTKIG
+243 NGVMLVTTKSG
-254 TENTK
+254 QENTK
-259 ASINVT
+259 TQINVT
-265 VENSFLKPVNEVGY
+265 VENSFQSMMNFPKF
-279 VDGARWMEIYNEAQ
+279 VDGATWMELYNEGQ
-293 LARTPNATPKYS
+293 RNRGATSLMYS

-310 YTRSGINPY
+310 NTRNKVNPY
-319 VYPDVDWY
+319 VYPDVNWR
-327 DLVFKESTMNQRANV
+327 DLLFKDMAMSQRANV
-342 NIMGG
+342 NLQGG
-347 GPKVSYYMSL
+347 GSRVSYYMSL
-357 QANHDTGLLDI
+357 NVNHDSGLLDSPQI
-368 PKAYSFDNNIN
+368 YSFNNNIN
-379 KWGYTFQNNIA
+379 NLSYNFQNNLQV
-390 YKVTPTTRIDLR
+390 KVTPTTKIRLN
-402 MNAQIGNNKGPNAS
+402 MNAQIQNRKGPNYKTQDLFIMTHTANP
-416 VSDIFYQVYNNNPV
+416 IF
-430 TFPAYFPAEPDD
+430 FPATLPAQKGDKHM
-442 RHIKYGNAILSGT
+442 RFGNAILSNAT
-455 SLYTNP
+455 LRTNP
-461 YQYMLGSY
+461 YAHMASSFKQVDENM
-469 KEVNYSM
+469 M
-476 LNTSIYINQNL
+476 HTTMRIDQTL
-487 DFVTKGLKI
+487 DFVTKGLSAN
-496 IALVNWKSWSETS
+496 ALIHFKNTS
-509 YTRWLDPYW
+509 SQAFTRSIEPYY
-518 YRVDPKSWS
+518 YRITKWT
-527 PDNPGEY
+527 PGTDQY
-534 TLERLNSS
+534 DMERLGTS
-542 GSEYISQSG
+542 GTEYIYTSDISRYTERTITMQ
-551 IGRGADNTFYFHGQ
+551 FQ
-565 LNYEN
+565 LDYKRQ
-570 TFGEDH
+570 FGMH
-576 GVTAML
+576 NVGGML

>member
-1 MNVKKAL
+1 MKKHSKKLFSLCLVAMAL
-8 FASSLFLC
+8 SGATDPVFADSADKT
-16 GAGVLP
+16 GREVM
-22 VTAGLPVPHDE
+22 TTY
-33 SEISSPMPEQQKKNR
+33 QQKKGR
-48 IITGNVTDGSTGE
+48 TVTGTITDAVDGS
-61 PLIGVSIMLKGS
+61 PLIGVNIKLK
-73 SEGTTTDLDGNFS
+73 GTTTGVISDIDGNYS
-86 LSVPVKAQL
+86 IEVDSRKSILI
-95 EFSYIG
+95 FSYIG
-101 YKKQVLD
+101 YKTREVP
-108 VTDLVVA
+108 VEDLGVI
-115 NVKLESD
+115 NVKLTSD
-122 NEMLAEVVVVGAGTQ
+122 NELLDEVVIVGSGTQ

-145 ITSVKGTEL
+145 ISSVKGAAL
-154 HAPSSSLTSNF
+154 KAPSSSLTSSL
-165 AGKLAG
+165 AGRLAG
-171 VIAVTTG
+171 VMVNTTS
-178 GEPGT
+178 GEPG
-183 SSNFYIRGIGTF
+183 SASEFYIRGISTF
-195 GGRATPLIL
+195 GGRKTPLIL
-204 LDGVEISSGDLNR
+204 LDDVEISSTDLNN
-217 IPPESIESFS
+217 IPAETIESFS

-234 TAIYGARGA
+234 TAIYGSRGA
-243 NGVMLVTTKIG
+243 NGVMLVTTKSG
-254 TENTK
+254 QENTK
-259 ASINVT
+259 TQINVT
-265 VENSFLKPVNEVGY
+265 VENSFQSMMNFPKF
-279 VDGARWMEIYNEAQ
+279 VDGATWMELYNEGQ
-293 LARTPNATPKYS
+293 RNRGATSLMYS

-310 YTRSGINPY
+310 NTRNKVNPY
-319 VYPDVDWY
+319 VYPDVNWR
-327 DLVFKESTMNQRANV
+327 DLLFKNMAMSQRANV
-342 NIMGG
+342 NLQGG
-347 GPKVSYYMSL
+347 GSRVSYYMSL
-357 QANHDTGLLDI
+357 NVNHDSGLLDSPQI
-368 PKAYSFDNNIN
+368 YSFNNNIN
-379 KWGYTFQNNIA
+379 NLSYNFQNNLQV
-390 YKVTPTTRIDLR
+390 KVTPTTKIRLN
-402 MNAQIGNNKGPNAS
+402 MNAQIQNRKGPNYKTQDLFIMTHTANP
-416 VSDIFYQVYNNNPV
+416 IF
-430 TFPAYFPAEPDD
+430 FPATLPAQKGDKHM
-442 RHIKYGNAILSGT
+442 RFGNAILSNAT
-455 SLYTNP
+455 LRTNP
-461 YQYMLGSY
+461 YAHMASSFKQVDENM
-469 KEVNYSM
+469 M
-476 LNTSIYINQNL
+476 HTTMRIDQTL
-487 DFVTKGLKI
+487 DFVTKGLSAN
-496 IALVNWKSWSETS
+496 ALIHFKNTS
-509 YTRWLDPYW
+509 SQAFTRSIEPYY
-518 YRVDPKSWS
+518 YRITKWT
-527 PDNPGEY
+527 PGTDQY
-534 TLERLNSS
+534 DMERLGTS
-542 GSEYISQSG
+542 GTEYIYTSDISRYTERTITMQ
-551 IGRGADNTFYFHGQ
+551 FQ
-565 LNYEN
+565 LDYKRQ
-570 TFGEDH
+570 FGMH
-576 GVTAML
+576 NVGGML

>member
-1 MNVKKAL
+1 MKKHSKKLFSLCLVAMAL
-8 FASSLFLC
+8 SGATDPVFADSADKT
-16 GAGVLP
+16 GREVM
-22 VTAGLPVPHDE
+22 TTY
-33 SEISSPMPEQQKKNR
+33 QQKKGR
-48 IITGNVTDGSTGE
+48 TVTGTITDAVDGS
-61 PLIGVSIMLKGS
+61 PLIGVNIKLK
-73 SEGTTTDLDGNFS
+73 GTTTGVISDIDGNYS
-86 LSVPVKAQL
+86 IEVDSRKSILI
-95 EFSYIG
+95 FSYIG
-101 YKKQVLD
+101 YKTREVP
-108 VTDLVVA
+108 VEDLGVI
-115 NVKLESD
+115 NVKLTSD
-122 NEMLAEVVVVGAGTQ
+122 NELLDEVVIVGSGTQ

-145 ITSVKGTEL
+145 ISNVKGAAL
-154 HAPSSSLTSNF
+154 KAPSSSLTSSL
-165 AGKLAG
+165 AGRLAG
-171 VIAVTTG
+171 VMVNTTS
-178 GEPGT
+178 GEPG
-183 SSNFYIRGIGTF
+183 SASEFYIRGISTF
-195 GGRATPLIL
+195 GGRKTPLIL
-204 LDGVEISSGDLNR
+204 LDDVEISSTDLNN
-217 IPPESIESFS
+217 IPAETIESFS

-234 TAIYGARGA
+234 TAIYGSRGA
-243 NGVMLVTTKIG
+243 NGVMLVTTKSG
-254 TENTK
+254 QENTK
-259 ASINVT
+259 TQINVT
-265 VENSFLKPVNEVGY
+265 VENSFQSMMNFPKF
-279 VDGARWMEIYNEAQ
+279 VDGATWMELYNEGQ
-293 LARTPNATPKYS
+293 RNRGATSLMYS

-310 YTRSGINPY
+310 NTRNKVNPY
-319 VYPDVDWY
+319 VYPDVNWR
-327 DLVFKESTMNQRANV
+327 DLLFKDMAMSQRANV
-342 NIMGG
+342 NLQGG
-347 GPKVSYYMSL
+347 GSRVSYYMSL
-357 QANHDTGLLDI
+357 NVNHDSGLLDSPQI
-368 PKAYSFDNNIN
+368 YSFNNNIN
-379 KWGYTFQNNIA
+379 NLSYNFQNNLQV
-390 YKVTPTTRIDLR
+390 KVTPTTKIRLN
-402 MNAQIGNNKGPNAS
+402 MNAQIQNRKGPNYKTQDLFIMTHTANP
-416 VSDIFYQVYNNNPV
+416 IF
-430 TFPAYFPAEPDD
+430 FPATLPAQKGDKHM
-442 RHIKYGNAILSGT
+442 RFGNAILSNAT
-455 SLYTNP
+455 LRTNP
-461 YQYMLGSY
+461 YAHMASSFKQVDENM
-469 KEVNYSM
+469 M
-476 LNTSIYINQNL
+476 HTTMRIDQTL
-487 DFVTKGLKI
+487 DFVTKGLSAN
-496 IALVNWKSWSETS
+496 ALIHFKNTS
-509 YTRWLDPYW
+509 SQAFTRSIEPYY
-518 YRVDPKSWS
+518 YRITKWT
-527 PDNPGEY
+527 PGTDQY
-534 TLERLNSS
+534 DMERLGTS
-542 GSEYISQSG
+542 GTEYIYTSDISRYTERTITMQ
-551 IGRGADNTFYFHGQ
+551 FQ
-565 LNYEN
+565 LDYKRQ
-570 TFGEDH
+570 FGMH
-576 GVTAML
+576 NVGGML

>member
-1 MNVKKAL
+1 MKKHSKKLFSLCLVAMAL
-8 FASSLFLC
+8 SGATDPVFADSADKT
-16 GAGVLP
+16 GREVM
-22 VTAGLPVPHDE
+22 TTY
-33 SEISSPMPEQQKKNR
+33 QQKKGR
-48 IITGNVTDGSTGE
+48 TVTGTITDAVDGS
-61 PLIGVSIMLKGS
+61 PLIGVNIKLK
-73 SEGTTTDLDGNFS
+73 GTTTGVISDIDGNYS
-86 LSVPVKAQL
+86 IEVDSRKSILI
-95 EFSYIG
+95 FSYIG
-101 YKKQVLD
+101 YKTREVP
-108 VTDLVVA
+108 VEDLGVI
-115 NVKLESD
+115 NVKLTSD
-122 NEMLAEVVVVGAGTQ
+122 NELLDEVVIVGSGTQ

-145 ITSVKGTEL
+145 ISSVKGAAL
-154 HAPSSSLTSNF
+154 KAPSSSLTSSL
-165 AGKLAG
+165 AGRLAG
-171 VIAVTTG
+171 VMVNTTS
-178 GEPGT
+178 GEPG
-183 SSNFYIRGIGTF
+183 SASEFYIRGISTF
-195 GGRATPLIL
+195 GGRKTPLIL
-204 LDGVEISSGDLNR
+204 LDDVEISSTDLNN
-217 IPPESIESFS
+217 IPAETIESFS

-234 TAIYGARGA
+234 TAIYGSRGA
-243 NGVMLVTTKIG
+243 NGVMLVTTKSG
-254 TENTK
+254 QENTK
-259 ASINVT
+259 TQINVT
-265 VENSFLKPVNEVGY
+265 VENSFQSMMNFPKF
-279 VDGARWMEIYNEAQ
+279 VDGATWMELYNEGQ
-293 LARTPNATPKYS
+293 RNRGATSLMYS

-310 YTRSGINPY
+310 NTRNKVNPY
-319 VYPDVDWY
+319 VYPDVNWR
-327 DLVFKESTMNQRANV
+327 DLLFKDMAMSQRANV
-342 NIMGG
+342 NLQGG
-347 GPKVSYYMSL
+347 GSRVSYYMSL
-357 QANHDTGLLDI
+357 NVNHDSGLLDSPQI
-368 PKAYSFDNNIN
+368 YSFNNNIN
-379 KWGYTFQNNIA
+379 NLSYNFQNNLQV
-390 YKVTPTTRIDLR
+390 KVTPTTKIRLN
-402 MNAQIGNNKGPNAS
+402 MNAQIQNRKGPNYKTQDLFIMTHTANP
-416 VSDIFYQVYNNNPV
+416 IF
-430 TFPAYFPAEPDD
+430 FPATLPAQKGDKHM
-442 RHIKYGNAILSGT
+442 RFGNAILSNAT
-455 SLYTNP
+455 LRTNP
-461 YQYMLGSY
+461 YAHMASSFKQVDENM
-469 KEVNYSM
+469 M
-476 LNTSIYINQNL
+476 HTTMRIDQTL
-487 DFVTKGLKI
+487 DFVTKGLSAN
-496 IALVNWKSWSETS
+496 ALIHFKNTS
-509 YTRWLDPYW
+509 SQAFTRSIEPYY
-518 YRVDPKSWS
+518 YRITKWT
-527 PDNPGEY
+527 PGTDQY
-534 TLERLNSS
+534 DMERLGTS
-542 GSEYISQSG
+542 GTEYIYTSDISRYTERTITMQ
-551 IGRGADNTFYFHGQ
+551 FQ
-565 LNYEN
+565 LDYKRQ
-570 TFGEDH
+570 FGMH
-576 GVTAML
+576 NVGGML

-743 FHEKRYNILMMRA
+743 FHEKRYNILIMRA

>member
-1 MNVKKAL
+1 MKKHSKKLFSLCLVAMAL
-8 FASSLFLC
+8 SGATDPVFADSADKT
-16 GAGVLP
+16 GREVM
-22 VTAGLPVPHDE
+22 TTY
-33 SEISSPMPEQQKKNR
+33 QQKKGR
-48 IITGNVTDGSTGE
+48 TVTGTITDAVDGS
-61 PLIGVSIMLKGS
+61 PLIGVNIKLK
-73 SEGTTTDLDGNFS
+73 GTTTGVISDIDGNYS
-86 LSVPVKAQL
+86 IEVDSRKSILI
-95 EFSYIG
+95 FSYIG
-101 YKKQVLD
+101 YKTREVP
-108 VTDLVVA
+108 VEDLGVI
-115 NVKLESD
+115 NVKLTSD
-122 NEMLAEVVVVGAGTQ
+122 NELLDEVVIVGSGTQ

-145 ITSVKGTEL
+145 ISSVKGAAL
-154 HAPSSSLTSNF
+154 KAPSSSLTSSL
-165 AGKLAG
+165 AGRLAG
-171 VIAVTTG
+171 VMVNTTS
-178 GEPGT
+178 GEPG
-183 SSNFYIRGIGTF
+183 SASEFYIRGISTF
-195 GGRATPLIL
+195 GGRKTPLIL
-204 LDGVEISSGDLNR
+204 LDDVEISSTDLNN
-217 IPPESIESFS
+217 IPAETIESFS

-234 TAIYGARGA
+234 TAIYGSRGA
-243 NGVMLVTTKIG
+243 NGVMLVTTKSG
-254 TENTK
+254 QENTK
-259 ASINVT
+259 TQINVT
-265 VENSFLKPVNEVGY
+265 VENSFQSMMNFPKF
-279 VDGARWMEIYNEAQ
+279 VDGATWMELYNEGQ
-293 LARTPNATPKYS
+293 RNRGATSLMYS

-310 YTRSGINPY
+310 NTRNKVNPY
-319 VYPDVDWY
+319 VYPDVNWR
-327 DLVFKESTMNQRANV
+327 DLLFKDMAMSQRANV
-342 NIMGG
+342 NLQGG
-347 GPKVSYYMSL
+347 GSRVSYYMSL
-357 QANHDTGLLDI
+357 NVNHDSGLLDSPQI
-368 PKAYSFDNNIN
+368 YSFNNNIN
-379 KWGYTFQNNIA
+379 NLSYNFQNNLQV
-390 YKVTPTTRIDLR
+390 KVTPTTKIRLN
-402 MNAQIGNNKGPNAS
+402 MNAQIQNRKGPNYKTQDLFIMTHTANP
-416 VSDIFYQVYNNNPV
+416 IF
-430 TFPAYFPAEPDD
+430 FPATLPAQKGDKHM
-442 RHIKYGNAILSGT
+442 RFGNAILSNAT
-455 SLYTNP
+455 LRTNP
-461 YQYMLGSY
+461 YAHMASSFKQVDENM
-469 KEVNYSM
+469 M
-476 LNTSIYINQNL
+476 HTTMRIDQTL
-487 DFVTKGLKI
+487 DFVTKGLSAN
-496 IALVNWKSWSETS
+496 ALIHFKNTS
-509 YTRWLDPYW
+509 SQAFTRSIEPYY
-518 YRVDPKSWS
+518 YRITKWT
-527 PDNPGEY
+527 PGTDQY
-534 TLERLNSS
+534 DMERLGTS
-542 GSEYISQSG
+542 GTEYIYTSDISRYTERTITMQ
-551 IGRGADNTFYFHGQ
+551 FQ
-565 LNYEN
+565 LDYKRQ
-570 TFGEDH
+570 FGMH
-576 GVTAML
+576 NVGGML

-787 STQIGKNLT
+787 STQIGKNIT

>member
-1 MNVKKAL
+1 MKKHSKKLFSLCLVAMAL
-8 FASSLFLC
+8 SGATDPVFADSADKT
-16 GAGVLP
+16 GREVM
-22 VTAGLPVPHDE
+22 TTY
-33 SEISSPMPEQQKKNR
+33 QQKKGR
-48 IITGNVTDGSTGE
+48 TVTGTITDAVDGS
-61 PLIGVSIMLKGS
+61 PLIGVNIKLK
-73 SEGTTTDLDGNFS
+73 GTTTGVISDIDGNYS
-86 LSVPVKAQL
+86 IEVDSRKSILI
-95 EFSYIG
+95 FSYIG
-101 YKKQVLD
+101 YKTREVP
-108 VTDLVVA
+108 VEDLGVI
-115 NVKLESD
+115 NVKLTSD
-122 NEMLAEVVVVGAGTQ
+122 NELLDEVVIVGSGTQ

-145 ITSVKGTEL
+145 ISSVKGAAL
-154 HAPSSSLTSNF
+154 KAPSSSLTSSL
-165 AGKLAG
+165 AGRLAG
-171 VIAVTTG
+171 VTVNTAS
-178 GEPGT
+178 GEPG
-183 SSNFYIRGIGTF
+183 SASEFYIRGISTF
-195 GGRATPLIL
+195 GGRKTPLIL
-204 LDGVEISSGDLNR
+204 LDDVEISSTDLNN
-217 IPPESIESFS
+217 IPAETIESFS

-234 TAIYGARGA
+234 TAIYGSRGA
-243 NGVMLVTTKIG
+243 NGVMLVTTKSG
-254 TENTK
+254 QENTK
-259 ASINVT
+259 TQINVT
-265 VENSFLKPVNEVGY
+265 VENSFQSMMNFPKF
-279 VDGARWMEIYNEAQ
+279 VDGATWMELYNEGQ
-293 LARTPNATPKYS
+293 RNRGATSLMYS

-310 YTRSGINPY
+310 NTRNKVNPY
-319 VYPDVDWY
+319 VYPDVNWR
-327 DLVFKESTMNQRANV
+327 DLLFKDMAMSQRANV
-342 NIMGG
+342 NLQGG
-347 GPKVSYYMSL
+347 GSRVSYYMSL
-357 QANHDTGLLDI
+357 NVNHDSGLLDSPQI
-368 PKAYSFDNNIN
+368 YSFNNNIN
-379 KWGYTFQNNIA
+379 NLSYNFQNNLQV
-390 YKVTPTTRIDLR
+390 KVTPTTKIRLN
-402 MNAQIGNNKGPNAS
+402 MNAQIQNRKGPNYKTQDLFIMTHTANP
-416 VSDIFYQVYNNNPV
+416 IF
-430 TFPAYFPAEPDD
+430 FPATLPAQKGDKHM
-442 RHIKYGNAILSGT
+442 RFGNAILSNAT
-455 SLYTNP
+455 LRTNP
-461 YQYMLGSY
+461 YAHMASSFKQVDENM
-469 KEVNYSM
+469 M
-476 LNTSIYINQNL
+476 HTTMRIDQTL
-487 DFVTKGLKI
+487 DFVTKGLSAN
-496 IALVNWKSWSETS
+496 ALIHFKNTS
-509 YTRWLDPYW
+509 SQAFTRSIEPYY
-518 YRVDPKSWS
+518 YRITKWT
-527 PDNPGEY
+527 PGTDQY
-534 TLERLNSS
+534 DMERLGTS
-542 GSEYISQSG
+542 GTEYIYTSDISRYTERTITMQ
-551 IGRGADNTFYFHGQ
+551 FQ
-565 LNYEN
+565 LDYKRQ
-570 TFGEDH
+570 FGMH
-576 GVTAML
+576 NVGGML

>member
-1 MNVKKAL
+1 MKKHSKKLFSLCLVAMAL
-8 FASSLFLC
+8 SGATDPVFADSADKT
-16 GAGVLP
+16 GREVM
-22 VTAGLPVPHDE
+22 TTY
-33 SEISSPMPEQQKKNR
+33 QQKKGR
-48 IITGNVTDGSTGE
+48 TVTGTITDAVDGS
-61 PLIGVSIMLKGS
+61 PLIGVNIKLK
-73 SEGTTTDLDGNFS
+73 GTTTGVISDIDGNYS
-86 LSVPVKAQL
+86 IEVDSRKSILI
-95 EFSYIG
+95 FSYIG
-101 YKKQVLD
+101 YKTREVP
-108 VTDLVVA
+108 VEDLGVI
-115 NVKLESD
+115 NVKLTSD
-122 NEMLAEVVVVGAGTQ
+122 NELLDEVVIVGSGTQ

-145 ITSVKGTEL
+145 ISSVKGAAL
-154 HAPSSSLTSNF
+154 KAPSSSLTSSL
-165 AGKLAG
+165 AGRLAG
-171 VIAVTTG
+171 VMVNTTS
-178 GEPGT
+178 GEPG
-183 SSNFYIRGIGTF
+183 SASEFYIRGISTF
-195 GGRATPLIL
+195 GGRKTPLIL
-204 LDGVEISSGDLNR
+204 LDDVEISSTDLNN
-217 IPPESIESFS
+217 IPAETIESFS

-234 TAIYGARGA
+234 TAIYGSRGA
-243 NGVMLVTTKIG
+243 NGVMLVTTKSG
-254 TENTK
+254 QENTK
-259 ASINVT
+259 TQINVT
-265 VENSFLKPVNEVGY
+265 VENSFQSMMNFPKF
-279 VDGARWMEIYNEAQ
+279 VDGATWMELYNEGQ
-293 LARTPNATPKYS
+293 RNRGATSLMYS

-310 YTRSGINPY
+310 NTRNKVNPY
-319 VYPDVDWY
+319 VYPDVNWR
-327 DLVFKESTMNQRANV
+327 DLLFKDMAMSQRANV
-342 NIMGG
+342 NLQGG
-347 GPKVSYYMSL
+347 GSRVSYYMSL
-357 QANHDTGLLDI
+357 NVNHDSGLLDSPQI
-368 PKAYSFDNNIN
+368 YSFNNNIN
-379 KWGYTFQNNIA
+379 NLSYNFQNNLQV
-390 YKVTPTTRIDLR
+390 KVTPTTKIRLN
-402 MNAQIGNNKGPNAS
+402 MNAQIQNRKGPNYKTQDLFIMTHTANP
-416 VSDIFYQVYNNNPV
+416 IF
-430 TFPAYFPAEPDD
+430 FPATLPAQKGDKHM
-442 RHIKYGNAILSGT
+442 RFGNAILSNAT
-455 SLYTNP
+455 LRTNP
-461 YQYMLGSY
+461 YAHMASSFKQVDENM
-469 KEVNYSM
+469 M
-476 LNTSIYINQNL
+476 HTTMRIDQTL
-487 DFVTKGLKI
+487 DFVTKGLSAN
-496 IALVNWKSWSETS
+496 ALIHFKNTS
-509 YTRWLDPYW
+509 SQAFTRSIEPYY
-518 YRVDPKSWS
+518 YRITKWT
-527 PDNPGEY
+527 PGTDQY
-534 TLERLNSS
+534 DMERLGTS
-542 GSEYISQSG
+542 GTEYIYTSDISRYTERTITMQ
-551 IGRGADNTFYFHGQ
+551 FQ
-565 LNYEN
+565 LDYKRQ
-570 TFGEDH
+570 FGMH
-576 GVTAML
+576 NVGGML

-649 FFEPLRDKVD
+649 FFELLRDKVD

>member
-1 MNVKKAL
+1 MKKHSKKLFSLCLVAMAL
-8 FASSLFLC
+8 SGATDPVFADSADKT
-16 GAGVLP
+16 GREVM
-22 VTAGLPVPHDE
+22 TTY
-33 SEISSPMPEQQKKNR
+33 QQKKGR
-48 IITGNVTDGSTGE
+48 TVTGTITDAVDGS
-61 PLIGVSIMLKGS
+61 PLIGVNIKLK
-73 SEGTTTDLDGNFS
+73 GTTTGVISDIDGNYS
-86 LSVPVKAQL
+86 IEVDSRKSILI
-95 EFSYIG
+95 FSYIG
-101 YKKQVLD
+101 YKTREVP
-108 VTDLVVA
+108 VEDLGVI
-115 NVKLESD
+115 NVKLTSD
-122 NEMLAEVVVVGAGTQ
+122 NELLDEVVIVGSGTQ

-145 ITSVKGTEL
+145 ISSVKGAAL
-154 HAPSSSLTSNF
+154 KAPSSSLTSSL
-165 AGKLAG
+165 AGRLAG
-171 VIAVTTG
+171 VMVNTTS
-178 GEPGT
+178 GEPG
-183 SSNFYIRGIGTF
+183 SASEFYIRGISTF
-195 GGRATPLIL
+195 GGRKTPLIL
-204 LDGVEISSGDLNR
+204 LDDVEISSTDLNN
-217 IPPESIESFS
+217 IPAETIESFS

-234 TAIYGARGA
+234 TAIYGSRGA
-243 NGVMLVTTKIG
+243 NGVMLVTTKSG
-254 TENTK
+254 QENTK
-259 ASINVT
+259 TQINVT
-265 VENSFLKPVNEVGY
+265 VENSFQSMMNFPKF
-279 VDGARWMEIYNEAQ
+279 VDGATWMELYNEGQ
-293 LARTPNATPKYS
+293 RNRGATSLMYS

-310 YTRSGINPY
+310 NTRNKVNPY
-319 VYPDVDWY
+319 VYPDVNCR
-327 DLVFKESTMNQRANV
+327 DLLFKDMAMSQRANV
-342 NIMGG
+342 NLQGG
-347 GPKVSYYMSL
+347 GSRVSYYMSL
-357 QANHDTGLLDI
+357 NVNHDSGLLDSPQI
-368 PKAYSFDNNIN
+368 YSFNNNIN
-379 KWGYTFQNNIA
+379 NLSYNFQNNLQV
-390 YKVTPTTRIDLR
+390 KVTPTTKIRLN
-402 MNAQIGNNKGPNAS
+402 MNAQIQNRKGPNYKTQDLFIMTHTANP
-416 VSDIFYQVYNNNPV
+416 IF
-430 TFPAYFPAEPDD
+430 FPATLPAQKGDKHM
-442 RHIKYGNAILSGT
+442 RFGNAILSNAT
-455 SLYTNP
+455 LRTNP
-461 YQYMLGSY
+461 YAHMASSFKQVDENM
-469 KEVNYSM
+469 M
-476 LNTSIYINQNL
+476 HTTMRIDQTL
-487 DFVTKGLKI
+487 DFVTKGLSAN
-496 IALVNWKSWSETS
+496 ALIHFKNTS
-509 YTRWLDPYW
+509 SQAFTRSIEPYY
-518 YRVDPKSWS
+518 YRITKWT
-527 PDNPGEY
+527 PGTDQY
-534 TLERLNSS
+534 DMERLGTS
-542 GSEYISQSG
+542 GTEYIYTSDISRYTERTITMQ
-551 IGRGADNTFYFHGQ
+551 FQ
-565 LNYEN
+565 LDYKRQ
-570 TFGEDH
+570 FGMH
-576 GVTAML
+576 NVGGML

>member
-1 MNVKKAL
+1 MKKHSKKLFSLCLVAMAL
-8 FASSLFLC
+8 SGATDPVFADSADKP
-16 GAGVLP
+16 GREVM
-22 VTAGLPVPHDE
+22 TTY
-33 SEISSPMPEQQKKNR
+33 QQKKGR
-48 IITGNVTDGSTGE
+48 TVTGTITDAVDGS
-61 PLIGVSIMLKGS
+61 PLIGVNIKLK
-73 SEGTTTDLDGNFS
+73 GTTTGVISDIDGNYS
-86 LSVPVKAQL
+86 IEVDSRKSILI
-95 EFSYIG
+95 FSYIG
-101 YKKQVLD
+101 YKTREVP
-108 VTDLVVA
+108 VEDLGVI
-115 NVKLESD
+115 NVKLTSD
-122 NEMLAEVVVVGAGTQ
+122 NELLDEVVIVGSGTQ

-145 ITSVKGTEL
+145 ISSVKGAAL
-154 HAPSSSLTSNF
+154 KAPSSSLTSSL
-165 AGKLAG
+165 AGRLAG
-171 VIAVTTG
+171 VMVNTTS
-178 GEPGT
+178 GEPG
-183 SSNFYIRGIGTF
+183 SASEFYIRGISTF
-195 GGRATPLIL
+195 GGRKTPLIL
-204 LDGVEISSGDLNR
+204 LDDVEISSTDLNN
-217 IPPESIESFS
+217 IPAETIESFS

-234 TAIYGARGA
+234 TAIYGSRGA
-243 NGVMLVTTKIG
+243 NGVMLVTTKSG
-254 TENTK
+254 QENTK
-259 ASINVT
+259 TQINVT
-265 VENSFLKPVNEVGY
+265 VENSFQSMMNFPKF
-279 VDGARWMEIYNEAQ
+279 VDGATWMELYNEGQ
-293 LARTPNATPKYS
+293 RNRGATSLMYS

-310 YTRSGINPY
+310 NTRNKVNPY
-319 VYPDVDWY
+319 VYPDVNWR
-327 DLVFKESTMNQRANV
+327 DLLFKDMAMSQRANV
-342 NIMGG
+342 NLQGG
-347 GPKVSYYMSL
+347 GSRVSYYMSL
-357 QANHDTGLLDI
+357 NVNHDSGLLDSPQI
-368 PKAYSFDNNIN
+368 YSFNNNIN
-379 KWGYTFQNNIA
+379 NLSYNFQNNLQV
-390 YKVTPTTRIDLR
+390 KVTPTTKIRLN
-402 MNAQIGNNKGPNAS
+402 MNAQIQNRKGPNYKTQDLFIMTHTANP
-416 VSDIFYQVYNNNPV
+416 IF
-430 TFPAYFPAEPDD
+430 FPATLPAQKGDKHM
-442 RHIKYGNAILSGT
+442 RFGNAILSNAT
-455 SLYTNP
+455 LRTNP
-461 YQYMLGSY
+461 YAHMASSFKQVDENM
-469 KEVNYSM
+469 M
-476 LNTSIYINQNL
+476 HTTMRIDQTL
-487 DFVTKGLKI
+487 DFVTKGLSAN
-496 IALVNWKSWSETS
+496 ALIHFKNTS
-509 YTRWLDPYW
+509 SQAFTRSIEPYY
-518 YRVDPKSWS
+518 YRITKWT
-527 PDNPGEY
+527 PGTDQY
-534 TLERLNSS
+534 DMERLGTS
-542 GSEYISQSG
+542 GTEYIYTSDISRYTERTITMQ
-551 IGRGADNTFYFHGQ
+551 FQ
-565 LNYEN
+565 LDYKRQ
-570 TFGEDH
+570 FGMH
-576 GVTAML
+576 NVGGML

>member
-1 MNVKKAL
+1 MKKHSKKLFSLCLVAMAL
-8 FASSLFLC
+8 SGATDPVFADSADKT
-16 GAGVLP
+16 GREVM
-22 VTAGLPVPHDE
+22 TTY
-33 SEISSPMPEQQKKNR
+33 QQKKGR
-48 IITGNVTDGSTGE
+48 TVTGTITDAVDGS
-61 PLIGVSIMLKGS
+61 PLIGVNIKLK
-73 SEGTTTDLDGNFS
+73 GTTTGVISDIDGNYS
-86 LSVPVKAQL
+86 IEVDSRKSMLI
-95 EFSYIG
+95 FSYIG
-101 YKKQVLD
+101 YKTREVP
-108 VTDLVVA
+108 VEDLGVI
-115 NVKLESD
+115 NVKLTSD
-122 NEMLAEVVVVGAGTQ
+122 NELLDEVVIVGSGTQ

-145 ITSVKGTEL
+145 ISSVKGAAL
-154 HAPSSSLTSNF
+154 KAPSSSLTSSL
-165 AGKLAG
+165 AGRLAG
-171 VIAVTTG
+171 VMVNTTS
-178 GEPGT
+178 GEPG
-183 SSNFYIRGIGTF
+183 SASEFYIRGISTF
-195 GGRATPLIL
+195 GGRKTPLIL
-204 LDGVEISSGDLNR
+204 LDDVEISSTDLNN
-217 IPPESIESFS
+217 IPAETIESFS

-234 TAIYGARGA
+234 TAIYGSRGA
-243 NGVMLVTTKIG
+243 NGVMLVTTKSG
-254 TENTK
+254 QENTK
-259 ASINVT
+259 TQINVT
-265 VENSFLKPVNEVGY
+265 VENSFQSMMNFPKF
-279 VDGARWMEIYNEAQ
+279 VDGATWMELYNEGQ
-293 LARTPNATPKYS
+293 RNRGATSLMYS

-310 YTRSGINPY
+310 NTRNKVNPY
-319 VYPDVDWY
+319 VYPDVNWR
-327 DLVFKESTMNQRANV
+327 DLLFKDMAMSQRANV
-342 NIMGG
+342 NLQGG
-347 GPKVSYYMSL
+347 GSRVSYYMSL
-357 QANHDTGLLDI
+357 NVNHDSGLLDSPQI
-368 PKAYSFDNNIN
+368 YSFNNNIN
-379 KWGYTFQNNIA
+379 NLSYNFQNNLQV
-390 YKVTPTTRIDLR
+390 KVTPTTKIRLN
-402 MNAQIGNNKGPNAS
+402 MNAQIQNRKGPNYKTQDLFIMTHTANP
-416 VSDIFYQVYNNNPV
+416 IF
-430 TFPAYFPAEPDD
+430 FPATLPAQKGDKHM
-442 RHIKYGNAILSGT
+442 RFGNAILSNAT
-455 SLYTNP
+455 LRTNP
-461 YQYMLGSY
+461 YAHMASSFKQVDENM
-469 KEVNYSM
+469 M
-476 LNTSIYINQNL
+476 HTTMRIDQTL
-487 DFVTKGLKI
+487 DFVTKGLSAN
-496 IALVNWKSWSETS
+496 ALIHFKNTS
-509 YTRWLDPYW
+509 SQAFTRSIEPYY
-518 YRVDPKSWS
+518 YRITKWT
-527 PDNPGEY
+527 PGTDQY
-534 TLERLNSS
+534 DMERLGTS
-542 GSEYISQSG
+542 GTEYIYTSDISRYTERTITMQ
-551 IGRGADNTFYFHGQ
+551 FQ
-565 LNYEN
+565 LDYKRQ
-570 TFGEDH
+570 FGMH
-576 GVTAML
+576 NVGGML

>member
-1 MNVKKAL
+1 MKKHSKKLFSLCLVAMAL
-8 FASSLFLC
+8 SGATDPVFADSADKT
-16 GAGVLP
+16 GREVM
-22 VTAGLPVPHDE
+22 TTY
-33 SEISSPMPEQQKKNR
+33 QQKKGR
-48 IITGNVTDGSTGE
+48 TVTGTITDAVDGS
-61 PLIGVSIMLKGS
+61 PLIGVNIKLK
-73 SEGTTTDLDGNFS
+73 GTTTGVISDIDGNYS
-86 LSVPVKAQL
+86 IEVDSRKSILI
-95 EFSYIG
+95 FSYIG
-101 YKKQVLD
+101 YKTREVP
-108 VTDLVVA
+108 VEDLGVI
-115 NVKLESD
+115 NVKLTSD
-122 NEMLAEVVVVGAGTQ
+122 NELLDEVVIVGSGTQ

-145 ITSVKGTEL
+145 ISSVKGAAL
-154 HAPSSSLTSNF
+154 KAPSSSLTSSL
-165 AGKLAG
+165 AGRLAG
-171 VIAVTTG
+171 VMVNTTS
-178 GEPGT
+178 GEPG
-183 SSNFYIRGIGTF
+183 SASEFYIRGISTF
-195 GGRATPLIL
+195 GGRKTPLIL
-204 LDGVEISSGDLNR
+204 LDDVEISSTDLNN
-217 IPPESIESFS
+217 IPAETIESFS

-234 TAIYGARGA
+234 TAIYGSRGA
-243 NGVMLVTTKIG
+243 NGVMLVTTKSG
-254 TENTK
+254 QENTK
-259 ASINVT
+259 TQINVT
-265 VENSFLKPVNEVGY
+265 VENSFQSMMNFPKF
-279 VDGARWMEIYNEAQ
+279 VDGATWMELYNEGQ
-293 LARTPNATPKYS
+293 RNRGATSLMHS

-310 YTRSGINPY
+310 NTRNKVNPY
-319 VYPDVDWY
+319 VYPDVNWR
-327 DLVFKESTMNQRANV
+327 DLLFKDMAMSQRANV
-342 NIMGG
+342 NLQGG
-347 GPKVSYYMSL
+347 GSRVSYYMSL
-357 QANHDTGLLDI
+357 NVNHDSGLLDSPQI
-368 PKAYSFDNNIN
+368 YSFNNNIN
-379 KWGYTFQNNIA
+379 NLSYNFQNNLQV
-390 YKVTPTTRIDLR
+390 KVTPTTKIRLN
-402 MNAQIGNNKGPNAS
+402 MNAQIQNRKGPNYKTQDLFIMTHTANP
-416 VSDIFYQVYNNNPV
+416 IF
-430 TFPAYFPAEPDD
+430 FPATLPAQKGDKHM
-442 RHIKYGNAILSGT
+442 RFGNAILSNAT
-455 SLYTNP
+455 LRTNP
-461 YQYMLGSY
+461 YAHMASSFKQVDENM
-469 KEVNYSM
+469 M
-476 LNTSIYINQNL
+476 HTTMRIDQTL
-487 DFVTKGLKI
+487 DFVTKGLSAN
-496 IALVNWKSWSETS
+496 ALIHFKNTS
-509 YTRWLDPYW
+509 SQAFTRSIEPYY
-518 YRVDPKSWS
+518 YRITKWT
-527 PDNPGEY
+527 PGTDQY
-534 TLERLNSS
+534 DMERLGTS
-542 GSEYISQSG
+542 GTEYIYTSDISRYTERTITMQ
-551 IGRGADNTFYFHGQ
+551 FQ
-565 LNYEN
+565 LDYKRQ
-570 TFGEDH
+570 FGMH
-576 GVTAML
+576 NVGGML

>member
-1 MNVKKAL
+1 MKKHSKKLFSLCLVAMAL
-8 FASSLFLC
+8 SGATDPVFADSADKT
-16 GAGVLP
+16 GREVM
-22 VTAGLPVPHDE
+22 TTY
-33 SEISSPMPEQQKKNR
+33 QQKKGR
-48 IITGNVTDGSTGE
+48 TVTGTITDAVDGS
-61 PLIGVSIMLKGS
+61 PLIGVNIKLK
-73 SEGTTTDLDGNFS
+73 GTTTGVISDIDGNYS
-86 LSVPVKAQL
+86 IEVDSRKSILI
-95 EFSYIG
+95 FSYIG
-101 YKKQVLD
+101 YKTREVP
-108 VTDLVVA
+108 VEDLGVI
-115 NVKLESD
+115 NVKLTSD
-122 NEMLAEVVVVGAGTQ
+122 NELLDEVVIVGSGTQ

-145 ITSVKGTEL
+145 ISSVKGAAL
-154 HAPSSSLTSNF
+154 KAPSSSLTSS
-165 AGKLAG
+165 LAG
-171 VIAVTTG
+171 RLACVMVNPTS
-178 GEPGT
+178 GEPG
-183 SSNFYIRGIGTF
+183 SASEFYIRGISTF
-195 GGRATPLIL
+195 GGRKTPLIL
-204 LDGVEISSGDLNR
+204 LDDVEISSTDLNN
-217 IPPESIESFS
+217 IPAETIESFS

-234 TAIYGARGA
+234 TAIYGSRGA
-243 NGVMLVTTKIG
+243 NGVMLVTTKSG
-254 TENTK
+254 QENTK
-259 ASINVT
+259 TQINVT
-265 VENSFLKPVNEVGY
+265 VENSFQSMMNFPKF
-279 VDGARWMEIYNEAQ
+279 VDGATWMELYNEGQ
-293 LARTPNATPKYS
+293 RNRGATSLMYS

-310 YTRSGINPY
+310 NTRNKVNPY
-319 VYPDVDWY
+319 VYPDVNWR
-327 DLVFKESTMNQRANV
+327 DLLFKDMAMSQRANV
-342 NIMGG
+342 NLQGG
-347 GPKVSYYMSL
+347 GSRVSYYMSL
-357 QANHDTGLLDI
+357 NVNHDSGLLDSPQI
-368 PKAYSFDNNIN
+368 YSFNNNIN
-379 KWGYTFQNNIA
+379 NLSYNFQNNLQV
-390 YKVTPTTRIDLR
+390 KVTPTTKIRLN
-402 MNAQIGNNKGPNAS
+402 MNAQIQNRKGPNYKTQDLFIMTHPANP
-416 VSDIFYQVYNNNPV
+416 IF
-430 TFPAYFPAEPDD
+430 FPATLPAQKGDKHM
-442 RHIKYGNAILSGT
+442 RFGNAILSNAT
-455 SLYTNP
+455 LRTNP
-461 YQYMLGSY
+461 YAHMASSFKQVDENM
-469 KEVNYSM
+469 M
-476 LNTSIYINQNL
+476 HTTMRIDQTL
-487 DFVTKGLKI
+487 DFVTKGLSAN
-496 IALVNWKSWSETS
+496 ALIHFKNTS
-509 YTRWLDPYW
+509 SQAFTRSIEPYY
-518 YRVDPKSWS
+518 YRITKWT
-527 PDNPGEY
+527 PGTDQY
-534 TLERLNSS
+534 DMERLGTS
-542 GSEYISQSG
+542 GTEYIYTSDISRYTERTITMQ
-551 IGRGADNTFYFHGQ
+551 FQ
-565 LNYEN
+565 LDYKRQ
-570 TFGEDH
+570 FGMH
-576 GVTAML
+576 NVGGML

>member
-1 MNVKKAL
+1 MKKHSKKLFSLCLVAMAL
-8 FASSLFLC
+8 SGATDPVFADSADKT
-16 GAGVLP
+16 GREVM
-22 VTAGLPVPHDE
+22 TTY
-33 SEISSPMPEQQKKNR
+33 QQKKGR
-48 IITGNVTDGSTGE
+48 TVTGTITDAVDGS
-61 PLIGVSIMLKGS
+61 PLIGVNIKLK
-73 SEGTTTDLDGNFS
+73 GTTTGVISDIDGNYS
-86 LSVPVKAQL
+86 IEVDSRKSILI
-95 EFSYIG
+95 FSYIG
-101 YKKQVLD
+101 YKTREVP
-108 VTDLVVA
+108 VEDLGVI
-115 NVKLESD
+115 NVKLTSD
-122 NEMLAEVVVVGAGTQ
+122 NELLDEVVIVGSGTQ

-145 ITSVKGTEL
+145 ISSVKGAAL
-154 HAPSSSLTSNF
+154 KAPSSSLTSSL
-165 AGKLAG
+165 AGRLAG
-171 VIAVTTG
+171 VMVNTTS
-178 GEPGT
+178 GEPG
-183 SSNFYIRGIGTF
+183 SASEFYIRGISTF
-195 GGRATPLIL
+195 GGRKTPLIL
-204 LDGVEISSGDLNR
+204 LDDVEISSTDLNN
-217 IPPESIESFS
+217 IPAETIESFS

-234 TAIYGARGA
+234 TAIYGSRGA
-243 NGVMLVTTKIG
+243 NGVMLVTTKSG
-254 TENTK
+254 QENTK
-259 ASINVT
+259 TQINVT
-265 VENSFLKPVNEVGY
+265 VENSFQSMMNFPKF
-279 VDGARWMEIYNEAQ
+279 VDGATWMELYNEGQ
-293 LARTPNATPKYS
+293 RNRGATSLMYS

-310 YTRSGINPY
+310 NTRNKVNPY
-319 VYPDVDWY
+319 VYPDVNWR
-327 DLVFKESTMNQRANV
+327 DLLFKDMAMSQRANV
-342 NIMGG
+342 NLQGG
-347 GPKVSYYMSL
+347 GSRVSYYMSL
-357 QANHDTGLLDI
+357 NVNHDSGLLDSPQI
-368 PKAYSFDNNIN
+368 YSFNNNIN
-379 KWGYTFQNNIA
+379 NLSYNFQNNLQV
-390 YKVTPTTRIDLR
+390 KVTPTTKIRLN
-402 MNAQIGNNKGPNAS
+402 MNAQIQNRKGPNYKTQDLFIMTHTANP
-416 VSDIFYQVYNNNPV
+416 IF
-430 TFPAYFPAEPDD
+430 FPATLPAQKGDKHM
-442 RHIKYGNAILSGT
+442 RFGNAILSNAT
-455 SLYTNP
+455 LRTNP
-461 YQYMLGSY
+461 YAHMASSFKQVDENM
-469 KEVNYSM
+469 M
-476 LNTSIYINQNL
+476 HTTMRIDQTL
-487 DFVTKGLKI
+487 DFVTKGLSAN
-496 IALVNWKSWSETS
+496 ALIHFKNTS
-509 YTRWLDPYW
+509 SQAFTRSIEPYY
-518 YRVDPKSWS
+518 YRITKWT
-527 PDNPGEY
+527 PGTDQY
-534 TLERLNSS
+534 DMERLGTS
-542 GSEYISQSG
+542 GTEYIYTSDISRYTERTITMQ
-551 IGRGADNTFYFHGQ
+551 FQ
-565 LNYEN
+565 LDYKRQ
-570 TFGEDH
+570 FGMH
-576 GVTAML
+576 NVGGML

-649 FFEPLRDKVD
+649 FFEPLSDKVD

>member
-1 MNVKKAL
+1 MKKHSKKLFSLCLVAMAL
-8 FASSLFLC
+8 SGATDPVFADSADKT
-16 GAGVLP
+16 GREVM
-22 VTAGLPVPHDE
+22 TTY
-33 SEISSPMPEQQKKNR
+33 QQKKGR
-48 IITGNVTDGSTGE
+48 TVTGTITDAVDGS
-61 PLIGVSIMLKGS
+61 PLIGVNIKLK
-73 SEGTTTDLDGNFS
+73 GTTTGVISDIDGNYS
-86 LSVPVKAQL
+86 IEVDSRKSILI
-95 EFSYIG
+95 FSYIG
-101 YKKQVLD
+101 YKTREVP
-108 VTDLVVA
+108 VEDLGVI
-115 NVKLESD
+115 NVKLTSD
-122 NEMLAEVVVVGAGTQ
+122 NELLDEVVIVGSGTQ

-145 ITSVKGTEL
+145 ISSVKGAAL
-154 HAPSSSLTSNF
+154 KAPSSSLTSSL
-165 AGKLAG
+165 AGRLAG
-171 VIAVTTG
+171 VMVNTTS
-178 GEPGT
+178 GEPG
-183 SSNFYIRGIGTF
+183 SASEFYIRGISTF
-195 GGRATPLIL
+195 GGRKTPLIL
-204 LDGVEISSGDLNR
+204 LDDVEISSTDLNN
-217 IPPESIESFS
+217 IPAETIESFS

-234 TAIYGARGA
+234 TAIYGSRGA
-243 NGVMLVTTKIG
+243 NGVMLVTTKSG
-254 TENTK
+254 QENTK
-259 ASINVT
+259 TQINVT
-265 VENSFLKPVNEVGY
+265 VENSFQSMMNFPKF
-279 VDGARWMEIYNEAQ
+279 VDGATWMELYNEGQ
-293 LARTPNATPKYS
+293 RNRGATSLMYS

-310 YTRSGINPY
+310 NTRNKVNPY
-319 VYPDVDWY
+319 VYPDVNWR
-327 DLVFKESTMNQRANV
+327 DLLFKDMAMSQRANV
-342 NIMGG
+342 NLQGG
-347 GPKVSYYMSL
+347 GSRVSYYMSL
-357 QANHDTGLLDI
+357 NVNHDSGLLDSPQI
-368 PKAYSFDNNIN
+368 YSFNNNIN
-379 KWGYTFQNNIA
+379 NLSYNFQNNLQV
-390 YKVTPTTRIDLR
+390 KVTPTTKIRLN
-402 MNAQIGNNKGPNAS
+402 MNAQIQNRKGPNYKTQDLFIMTHTANP
-416 VSDIFYQVYNNNPV
+416 IF
-430 TFPAYFPAEPDD
+430 FPATLPAQKGDKHM
-442 RHIKYGNAILSGT
+442 RFGNAILSNAT
-455 SLYTNP
+455 LRTNP
-461 YQYMLGSY
+461 YAHMASSFKQVDENM
-469 KEVNYSM
+469 M
-476 LNTSIYINQNL
+476 HTTMRIDQTL
-487 DFVTKGLKI
+487 DFVTKGLSAN
-496 IALVNWKSWSETS
+496 ALIHFKNTS
-509 YTRWLDPYW
+509 SQAFTRSIEPYY
-518 YRVDPKSWS
+518 YRITKWT
-527 PDNPGEY
+527 PGTDQY
-534 TLERLNSS
+534 DMERLGTS
-542 GSEYISQSG
+542 GTEYIYTSDISRYTERTITMQ
-551 IGRGADNTFYFHGQ
+551 FQ
-565 LNYEN
+565 LDYKRQ
-570 TFGEDH
+570 FGMH
-576 GVTAML
+576 NVGGML

-954 HAQYPRLGI
+954 HAQYTRLGI

>member
-1 MNVKKAL
+1 MKKHSKKLFSLCLVAMAL
-8 FASSLFLC
+8 SGATDPVFADSADKT
-16 GAGVLP
+16 GREVM
-22 VTAGLPVPHDE
+22 TTD
-33 SEISSPMPEQQKKNR
+33 QQKKGR
-48 IITGNVTDGSTGE
+48 TVTGTITDAVDGS
-61 PLIGVSIMLKGS
+61 PLIGVNIKLK
-73 SEGTTTDLDGNFS
+73 GTTTGVISDIDGNYS
-86 LSVPVKAQL
+86 IEVDSRKSILI
-95 EFSYIG
+95 FSYIG
-101 YKKQVLD
+101 YKTREVP
-108 VTDLVVA
+108 VEDLGVI
-115 NVKLESD
+115 NVKLTSD
-122 NEMLAEVVVVGAGTQ
+122 NELLDEVVIVGSGTQ

-145 ITSVKGTEL
+145 ISSVKGAAL
-154 HAPSSSLTSNF
+154 KAPSSSLTSSL
-165 AGKLAG
+165 AGRLAG
-171 VIAVTTG
+171 VMVNTTS
-178 GEPGT
+178 GEPG
-183 SSNFYIRGIGTF
+183 SASEFYIRGISTF
-195 GGRATPLIL
+195 GGRKTPLIL
-204 LDGVEISSGDLNR
+204 LDDVEISSTDLNN
-217 IPPESIESFS
+217 IPAETIESFS

-234 TAIYGARGA
+234 TAIYGSRGA
-243 NGVMLVTTKIG
+243 NGVMLVTTKSG
-254 TENTK
+254 QENTK
-259 ASINVT
+259 TQINVT
-265 VENSFLKPVNEVGY
+265 VENSFQSMMNFPKF
-279 VDGARWMEIYNEAQ
+279 VDGATWMELYNEGQ
-293 LARTPNATPKYS
+293 RNRGATSLMYS

-310 YTRSGINPY
+310 NTRNKVNPY
-319 VYPDVDWY
+319 VYPDVNWR
-327 DLVFKESTMNQRANV
+327 DLLFKDMAMSQRANV
-342 NIMGG
+342 NLQGG
-347 GPKVSYYMSL
+347 GSRVSYYMSL
-357 QANHDTGLLDI
+357 NVNHDSGLLDSPQI
-368 PKAYSFDNNIN
+368 YSFNNNIN
-379 KWGYTFQNNIA
+379 NLSYNFQNNLQV
-390 YKVTPTTRIDLR
+390 KVTPTTKIRLN
-402 MNAQIGNNKGPNAS
+402 MNAQIQNRKGPNYKTQDLFIMTHTANP
-416 VSDIFYQVYNNNPV
+416 IF
-430 TFPAYFPAEPDD
+430 FPATLPAQKGDKHM
-442 RHIKYGNAILSGT
+442 RFGNAILSNAT
-455 SLYTNP
+455 LRTNP
-461 YQYMLGSY
+461 YAHMASSFKQVDENM
-469 KEVNYSM
+469 M
-476 LNTSIYINQNL
+476 HTTMRIDQTL
-487 DFVTKGLKI
+487 DFVTKGLSAN
-496 IALVNWKSWSETS
+496 ALIHFKNTS
-509 YTRWLDPYW
+509 SQAFTRSIEPYY
-518 YRVDPKSWS
+518 YRITKWT
-527 PDNPGEY
+527 PGTDQY
-534 TLERLNSS
+534 DMERLGTS
-542 GSEYISQSG
+542 GTEYIYTSDISRYTERTITMQ
-551 IGRGADNTFYFHGQ
+551 FQ
-565 LNYEN
+565 LDYKRQ
-570 TFGEDH
+570 FGMH
-576 GVTAML
+576 NVGGML

>member
-1 MNVKKAL
+1 MKKHSKKLFSLCLVAMAL
-8 FASSLFLC
+8 SGATDPVFADSADKT
-16 GAGVLP
+16 GREVM
-22 VTAGLPVPHDE
+22 TTY
-33 SEISSPMPEQQKKNR
+33 QQKKGR
-48 IITGNVTDGSTGE
+48 TVTGTITDAVDGS
-61 PLIGVSIMLKGS
+61 PLIGVNIKLK
-73 SEGTTTDLDGNFS
+73 GTTTGVISDIDGNYS
-86 LSVPVKAQL
+86 IEVDSRKSILI
-95 EFSYIG
+95 FSYIG
-101 YKKQVLD
+101 YKTREVP
-108 VTDLVVA
+108 VEDLGVI
-115 NVKLESD
+115 NVKLTSD
-122 NEMLAEVVVVGAGTQ
+122 NELLDEVVIVGSGTQ

-145 ITSVKGTEL
+145 ISSVKGAAL
-154 HAPSSSLTSNF
+154 KAPSSSLTSSL
-165 AGKLAG
+165 AGRLAG
-171 VIAVTTG
+171 VMVNTTS
-178 GEPGT
+178 GEPG
-183 SSNFYIRGIGTF
+183 SASEFYIRGISTF
-195 GGRATPLIL
+195 GGRKTPLIL
-204 LDGVEISSGDLNR
+204 LDDVEISSTDLNN
-217 IPPESIESFS
+217 IPAETIESFS

-234 TAIYGARGA
+234 TAIYGSRGA
-243 NGVMLVTTKIG
+243 NGVMLVTTKSG
-254 TENTK
+254 QENTK
-259 ASINVT
+259 TQINVT
-265 VENSFLKPVNEVGY
+265 VENSFHSMMNFPKF
-279 VDGARWMEIYNEAQ
+279 VDGATWMELYNEGQ
-293 LARTPNATPKYS
+293 RNRGATSLMYS

-310 YTRSGINPY
+310 NTRNKVNPY
-319 VYPDVDWY
+319 VYPDVNWR
-327 DLVFKESTMNQRANV
+327 DLLFKDMAMSQRANV
-342 NIMGG
+342 NLQGG
-347 GPKVSYYMSL
+347 GSRVSYYMSL
-357 QANHDTGLLDI
+357 NVNHDSGLLDSPQI
-368 PKAYSFDNNIN
+368 YSFNNNIN
-379 KWGYTFQNNIA
+379 NLSYNFQNNLQV
-390 YKVTPTTRIDLR
+390 KVTPTTKIRLN
-402 MNAQIGNNKGPNAS
+402 MNAQIQNRKGPNYKTQDLFIMTHTANP
-416 VSDIFYQVYNNNPV
+416 IF
-430 TFPAYFPAEPDD
+430 FPATLPAQKGDKHM
-442 RHIKYGNAILSGT
+442 RFGNAILSNAT
-455 SLYTNP
+455 LRTNP
-461 YQYMLGSY
+461 YAHMASSFKQVDENM
-469 KEVNYSM
+469 M
-476 LNTSIYINQNL
+476 HTTMRIDQTL
-487 DFVTKGLKI
+487 DFVTKGLSAN
-496 IALVNWKSWSETS
+496 ALIHFKNTS
-509 YTRWLDPYW
+509 SQAFTRSIEPYY
-518 YRVDPKSWS
+518 YRITKWT
-527 PDNPGEY
+527 PGTDQY
-534 TLERLNSS
+534 DMERLGTS
-542 GSEYISQSG
+542 GTEYIYTSDISRYTERTITMQ
-551 IGRGADNTFYFHGQ
+551 FQ
-565 LNYEN
+565 LDYKRQ
-570 TFGEDH
+570 FGMH
-576 GVTAML
+576 NVGGML

>member
-1 MNVKKAL
+1 MKKHSKKLFSLCLVAMAL
-8 FASSLFLC
+8 SGATDPVFADSADKT
-16 GAGVLP
+16 GREVM
-22 VTAGLPVPHDE
+22 TTY
-33 SEISSPMPEQQKKNR
+33 QQKKGR
-48 IITGNVTDGSTGE
+48 TVTGTITDAVDGS
-61 PLIGVSIMLKGS
+61 PLIGVNIKLK
-73 SEGTTTDLDGNFS
+73 GTTTGVISDIDGNYS
-86 LSVPVKAQL
+86 IEVDSRKSILI
-95 EFSYIG
+95 FSYIG
-101 YKKQVLD
+101 YKTREVP
-108 VTDLVVA
+108 VEDLGVI
-115 NVKLESD
+115 NVKLTSD
-122 NEMLAEVVVVGAGTQ
+122 NELLDEVVIVGSGTQ

-145 ITSVKGTEL
+145 ISSVKGAAL
-154 HAPSSSLTSNF
+154 KAPSSSLTSSL
-165 AGKLAG
+165 AGRLAG
-171 VIAVTTG
+171 VMVNTTS
-178 GEPGT
+178 GEPG
-183 SSNFYIRGIGTF
+183 SASEFYIRGISTF
-195 GGRATPLIL
+195 GGRKTPLIL
-204 LDGVEISSGDLNR
+204 LDDVEISSTDLNN
-217 IPPESIESFS
+217 IPAETIESFS

-234 TAIYGARGA
+234 TAIYGSRGA
-243 NGVMLVTTKIG
+243 NGVMLVTTKSG
-254 TENTK
+254 QENTK
-259 ASINVT
+259 TQINVT
-265 VENSFLKPVNEVGY
+265 VENSFQSMMNFPKF
-279 VDGARWMEIYNEAQ
+279 VDGATWMELYNEGQ
-293 LARTPNATPKYS
+293 INRGATSLMYS

-310 YTRSGINPY
+310 NTRNKVNPY
-319 VYPDVDWY
+319 VYPDVNWR
-327 DLVFKESTMNQRANV
+327 DLLFKDMAMSQRANV
-342 NIMGG
+342 NLQGG
-347 GPKVSYYMSL
+347 GSRVSYYMSL
-357 QANHDTGLLDI
+357 NVNHDSGLLDSPQI
-368 PKAYSFDNNIN
+368 YSFNNNIN
-379 KWGYTFQNNIA
+379 NLSYNFQNNLQV
-390 YKVTPTTRIDLR
+390 KVTPTTKIRLN
-402 MNAQIGNNKGPNAS
+402 MNAQIQNRKGPNYKTQDLFIMTHTANP
-416 VSDIFYQVYNNNPV
+416 IF
-430 TFPAYFPAEPDD
+430 FPATLPAQKGDKHM
-442 RHIKYGNAILSGT
+442 RFGNAILSNAT
-455 SLYTNP
+455 LRTNP
-461 YQYMLGSY
+461 YAHMASSFKQVDENM
-469 KEVNYSM
+469 M
-476 LNTSIYINQNL
+476 HTTMRIDQTL
-487 DFVTKGLKI
+487 DFVTKGLSAN
-496 IALVNWKSWSETS
+496 ALIHFKNTS
-509 YTRWLDPYW
+509 SQAFTRSIEPYY
-518 YRVDPKSWS
+518 YRITKWT
-527 PDNPGEY
+527 PGTDQY
-534 TLERLNSS
+534 DMERLGTS
-542 GSEYISQSG
+542 GTEYIYTSDISRYTERTITMQ
-551 IGRGADNTFYFHGQ
+551 FQ
-565 LNYEN
+565 LDYKRQ
-570 TFGEDH
+570 FGMH
-576 GVTAML
+576 NVGGML

>member
-1 MNVKKAL
+1 MKKHSKKLFSLCLVAMAL
-8 FASSLFLC
+8 SGATDPVFADSADKT
-16 GAGVLP
+16 GREVM
-22 VTAGLPVPHDE
+22 TTY
-33 SEISSPMPEQQKKNR
+33 QQKKGR
-48 IITGNVTDGSTGE
+48 TVTGTITDAVDGS
-61 PLIGVSIMLKGS
+61 PLIGVNIKLK
-73 SEGTTTDLDGNFS
+73 GTTTGVISDIDGNYS
-86 LSVPVKAQL
+86 IEVDSRKSILI
-95 EFSYIG
+95 FSYIG
-101 YKKQVLD
+101 YKTREVP
-108 VTDLVVA
+108 VEDLGVI
-115 NVKLESD
+115 NVKLTSD
-122 NEMLAEVVVVGAGTQ
+122 NELLDEVVIVGSGTQ

-145 ITSVKGTEL
+145 ISSVKGAAL
-154 HAPSSSLTSNF
+154 KAPSSSLTSSL
-165 AGKLAG
+165 AGRLAG
-171 VIAVTTG
+171 VMVNTTS
-178 GEPGT
+178 GEPG
-183 SSNFYIRGIGTF
+183 SASEFYIRGISTF
-195 GGRATPLIL
+195 GGRKTPLIL
-204 LDGVEISSGDLNR
+204 LDDVEISSTDLNN
-217 IPPESIESFS
+217 IPAETIESFS

-234 TAIYGARGA
+234 TAIYGSRGA
-243 NGVMLVTTKIG
+243 NGVMLVTTNSG
-254 TENTK
+254 QENTK
-259 ASINVT
+259 TQINVT
-265 VENSFLKPVNEVGY
+265 VENSFQSMMNFPKF
-279 VDGARWMEIYNEAQ
+279 VDGATWMELYNEGQ
-293 LARTPNATPKYS
+293 RNRGATSLMYS

-310 YTRSGINPY
+310 NTRNKVNPY
-319 VYPDVDWY
+319 VYPDVNWR
-327 DLVFKESTMNQRANV
+327 DLLFKDMAMSQRANV
-342 NIMGG
+342 NLQGG
-347 GPKVSYYMSL
+347 GSRVSYYMSL
-357 QANHDTGLLDI
+357 NVNHDSGLLDSPQI
-368 PKAYSFDNNIN
+368 YSFNNNIN
-379 KWGYTFQNNIA
+379 NLSYNFQNNLQV
-390 YKVTPTTRIDLR
+390 KVTPTTKIRLN
-402 MNAQIGNNKGPNAS
+402 MNAQIQNRKGPNYKTQDLFIMTHTANP
-416 VSDIFYQVYNNNPV
+416 IF
-430 TFPAYFPAEPDD
+430 FPATLPAQKGDKHM
-442 RHIKYGNAILSGT
+442 RFGNAILSNAT
-455 SLYTNP
+455 LRTNP
-461 YQYMLGSY
+461 YAHMASSFKQVDENM
-469 KEVNYSM
+469 M
-476 LNTSIYINQNL
+476 HTTMRIDQTL
-487 DFVTKGLKI
+487 DFVTKGLSAN
-496 IALVNWKSWSETS
+496 ALIHFKNTS
-509 YTRWLDPYW
+509 SQAFTRSIEPYY
-518 YRVDPKSWS
+518 YRITKWT
-527 PDNPGEY
+527 PGTDQY
-534 TLERLNSS
+534 DMERLGTS
-542 GSEYISQSG
+542 GTEYIYTSDISRYTERTITMQ
-551 IGRGADNTFYFHGQ
+551 FQ
-565 LNYEN
+565 LDYKRQ
-570 TFGEDH
+570 FGMH
-576 GVTAML
+576 NVGGML

>member
-1 MNVKKAL
+1 MKKHSKKLFSLCLVAMAL
-8 FASSLFLC
+8 SGATDPVFADSADKT
-16 GAGVLP
+16 GREVM
-22 VTAGLPVPHDE
+22 TTY
-33 SEISSPMPEQQKKNR
+33 QQKKGR
-48 IITGNVTDGSTGE
+48 TVTGTITDAVDGS
-61 PLIGVSIMLKGS
+61 PLIGVNIKLK
-73 SEGTTTDLDGNFS
+73 GTTTGVISDIDGNYS
-86 LSVPVKAQL
+86 IEVDSRKSILI
-95 EFSYIG
+95 FSYIG
-101 YKKQVLD
+101 YKTREVP
-108 VTDLVVA
+108 VEDLGVI
-115 NVKLESD
+115 NVKLTSD
-122 NEMLAEVVVVGAGTQ
+122 NELLDEVVIVGSGTQ

-145 ITSVKGTEL
+145 ISSVKGAAL
-154 HAPSSSLTSNF
+154 KAPSSSLTSSL
-165 AGKLAG
+165 AGRLAG
-171 VIAVTTG
+171 VMVNTTS
-178 GEPGT
+178 GEPG
-183 SSNFYIRGIGTF
+183 SASEFYIRGISTF
-195 GGRATPLIL
+195 GGRKTPLIL
-204 LDGVEISSGDLNR
+204 LDDVEISSTDLNN
-217 IPPESIESFS
+217 IPAETIESFS

-234 TAIYGARGA
+234 TAIYGSRGA
-243 NGVMLVTTKIG
+243 NGVMLVTTKSG
-254 TENTK
+254 QENTK
-259 ASINVT
+259 TQINVT
-265 VENSFLKPVNEVGY
+265 VENSFQSMMNFPKF
-279 VDGARWMEIYNEAQ
+279 VDGATWMELYNEGQ
-293 LARTPNATPKYS
+293 RNRGATSLMYS

-310 YTRSGINPY
+310 NTRNKVNPY
-319 VYPDVDWY
+319 VYPDVNWR
-327 DLVFKESTMNQRANV
+327 DLLFKDMAMSQRANV
-342 NIMGG
+342 NLQGG
-347 GPKVSYYMSL
+347 GSRVSYYMSL
-357 QANHDTGLLDI
+357 NVNHDSGLLDSPQI
-368 PKAYSFDNNIN
+368 YSFNNNIN
-379 KWGYTFQNNIA
+379 NLSYNFQNNLQV
-390 YKVTPTTRIDLR
+390 KVTPTTKIRLN
-402 MNAQIGNNKGPNAS
+402 MNAQIQNRKGPNYKTQDLFIMTHTANP
-416 VSDIFYQVYNNNPV
+416 IF
-430 TFPAYFPAEPDD
+430 FPATLPAQKGDKHM
-442 RHIKYGNAILSGT
+442 RFGNTILSNAT
-455 SLYTNP
+455 LRTNP
-461 YQYMLGSY
+461 YAHMASSFKQVDENM
-469 KEVNYSM
+469 M
-476 LNTSIYINQNL
+476 HTTMRIDQTL
-487 DFVTKGLKI
+487 DFVTKGLSAN
-496 IALVNWKSWSETS
+496 ALIHFKNTS
-509 YTRWLDPYW
+509 SQAFTRSIEPYY
-518 YRVDPKSWS
+518 YRITKWT
-527 PDNPGEY
+527 PGTDQY
-534 TLERLNSS
+534 DMERLGTS
-542 GSEYISQSG
+542 GTEYIYTSDISRYTERTITMQ
-551 IGRGADNTFYFHGQ
+551 FQ
-565 LNYEN
+565 LDYKRQ
-570 TFGEDH
+570 FGMH
-576 GVTAML
+576 NVGGML

>member
-1 MNVKKAL
+1 MKKHSKKLFSLCLVAMAL
-8 FASSLFLC
+8 SGATDPVFADSADKT
-16 GAGVLP
+16 GREVM
-22 VTAGLPVPHDE
+22 TTY
-33 SEISSPMPEQQKKNR
+33 QQKKGR
-48 IITGNVTDGSTGE
+48 TVTGTITDAVDGS
-61 PLIGVSIMLKGS
+61 PLIGVNIKLK
-73 SEGTTTDLDGNFS
+73 GTTTGVISDIDGNYS
-86 LSVPVKAQL
+86 IEVDSRKSILI
-95 EFSYIG
+95 FSYIG
-101 YKKQVLD
+101 YKTREVP
-108 VTDLVVA
+108 VEDLGVI
-115 NVKLESD
+115 NVKLTSD
-122 NEMLAEVVVVGAGTQ
+122 NELLDEVVIVGSGTQ

-145 ITSVKGTEL
+145 ISSVKGAAL
-154 HAPSSSLTSNF
+154 KAPSSSLTSSL
-165 AGKLAG
+165 AGRLAG
-171 VIAVTTG
+171 VMVNTTS
-178 GEPGT
+178 GEPG
-183 SSNFYIRGIGTF
+183 SASEFYIRGISTF
-195 GGRATPLIL
+195 GGRKTPLIL
-204 LDGVEISSGDLNR
+204 LDDVEISSTDLNN
-217 IPPESIESFS
+217 IPAETIESFS

-234 TAIYGARGA
+234 TAIYGSRGA
-243 NGVMLVTTKIG
+243 NGVMLVTTKSG
-254 TENTK
+254 QENTK
-259 ASINVT
+259 TQINVT
-265 VENSFLKPVNEVGY
+265 VENSFQSMMNFPKF
-279 VDGARWMEIYNEAQ
+279 VDGATWMELYNEGQ
-293 LARTPNATPKYS
+293 RNRGATSLMYS

-310 YTRSGINPY
+310 NTRNKVNPY
-319 VYPDVDWY
+319 VYPDVNWR
-327 DLVFKESTMNQRANV
+327 DLLFKDMAMSQRANV
-342 NIMGG
+342 NLQGG
-347 GPKVSYYMSL
+347 GSRVSYYMSL
-357 QANHDTGLLDI
+357 NVNHDSGLLDSPQI
-368 PKAYSFDNNIN
+368 YSFNNNIN
-379 KWGYTFQNNIA
+379 NLSYNFQNNLQV
-390 YKVTPTTRIDLR
+390 KVTPTTKIRLN
-402 MNAQIGNNKGPNAS
+402 MNAQIQNRKGPNYKTQDLFIMTHTANP
-416 VSDIFYQVYNNNPV
+416 IF
-430 TFPAYFPAEPDD
+430 FPATLPAQKGDKHM
-442 RHIKYGNAILSGT
+442 RFGNAILSNAT
-455 SLYTNP
+455 LRTNP
-461 YQYMLGSY
+461 YAHMASSFKQVDENM
-469 KEVNYSM
+469 M
-476 LNTSIYINQNL
+476 HTTMRIDQTL
-487 DFVTKGLKI
+487 DFVTKGLSAN
-496 IALVNWKSWSETS
+496 ALIHFKNTS
-509 YTRWLDPYW
+509 SQAFTRSIEPYY
-518 YRVDPKSWS
+518 YRITKWT
-527 PDNPGEY
+527 PGTDQY
-534 TLERLNSS
+534 DMERLGTS
-542 GSEYISQSG
+542 GTEYIYTSDISRYTERTITMQ
-551 IGRGADNTFYFHGQ
+551 FQ
-565 LNYEN
+565 LDYKRQ
-570 TFGEDH
+570 FGMH
-576 GVTAML
+576 NVGGML

-858 TPMPGDIKYRDLNGD
+858 TPMPGDIKYRDLNSD

>member
-1 MNVKKAL
+1 MKKHSKKLFSLCLVAMAL
-8 FASSLFLC
+8 SGATDPVFADSADKT
-16 GAGVLP
+16 GREVM
-22 VTAGLPVPHDE
+22 TTY
-33 SEISSPMPEQQKKNR
+33 QQKKGR
-48 IITGNVTDGSTGE
+48 TVTGTITDAVDGS
-61 PLIGVSIMLKGS
+61 PLIGVNIKLK
-73 SEGTTTDLDGNFS
+73 GTTTGVISDIDGNYS
-86 LSVPVKAQL
+86 IEVDSRKSILI
-95 EFSYIG
+95 FSYIG
-101 YKKQVLD
+101 YKTREVP
-108 VTDLVVA
+108 VEDLGVI
-115 NVKLESD
+115 NVKLTSD
-122 NEMLAEVVVVGAGTQ
+122 NELLDEVVIVGSGTQ

-145 ITSVKGTEL
+145 ISSVKGAAL
-154 HAPSSSLTSNF
+154 KAPSSSLTSSL
-165 AGKLAG
+165 AGRLAG
-171 VIAVTTG
+171 VMVNTTS
-178 GEPGT
+178 GEPG
-183 SSNFYIRGIGTF
+183 SASEFYIRGISTF
-195 GGRATPLIL
+195 GGRKTPLIL
-204 LDGVEISSGDLNR
+204 LDDVEISSTDLNN
-217 IPPESIESFS
+217 IPAETIESFS

-234 TAIYGARGA
+234 TAIYGSRGA
-243 NGVMLVTTKIG
+243 NGVMLVTTKSG
-254 TENTK
+254 QENTK
-259 ASINVT
+259 TQINVT
-265 VENSFLKPVNEVGY
+265 VENSFQSMMNFPKF
-279 VDGARWMEIYNEAQ
+279 VDGATWMELYNEGQ
-293 LARTPNATPKYS
+293 RNRGATSLMYS

-310 YTRSGINPY
+310 NTRNKVNPY
-319 VYPDVDWY
+319 VYPDVNWR
-327 DLVFKESTMNQRANV
+327 DLLFKDMAMSQRANV
-342 NIMGG
+342 NLQGG
-347 GPKVSYYMSL
+347 GSRVSYYMSL
-357 QANHDTGLLDI
+357 NVNHDSGLLDSPQI
-368 PKAYSFDNNIN
+368 YSFNNNIN
-379 KWGYTFQNNIA
+379 NLSYNFQNNLQV
-390 YKVTPTTRIDLR
+390 KVTPTTKIRLN
-402 MNAQIGNNKGPNAS
+402 MNAQIQNRKGPNYKTQDLFIMTHTANP
-416 VSDIFYQVYNNNPV
+416 IF
-430 TFPAYFPAEPDD
+430 FPATLPAQKGDKHM
-442 RHIKYGNAILSGT
+442 RFGNAILSNAT
-455 SLYTNP
+455 LRTNP
-461 YQYMLGSY
+461 YAHMASSFKQVDENM
-469 KEVNYSM
+469 M
-476 LNTSIYINQNL
+476 HTTMRIDQTL
-487 DFVTKGLKI
+487 DFVTKGLSAN
-496 IALVNWKSWSETS
+496 ALIHFKNTS
-509 YTRWLDPYW
+509 SQAFTRSIEPYY
-518 YRVDPKSWS
+518 YRITKWT
-527 PDNPGEY
+527 PGTDQY
-534 TLERLNSS
+534 DMERLGTS
-542 GSEYISQSG
+542 GTEYIYTSDISRYTERTITMQ
-551 IGRGADNTFYFHGQ
+551 FQ
-565 LNYEN
+565 LDYKRQ
-570 TFGEDH
+570 FGMH
-576 GVTAML
+576 NVGGML

>member
-1 MNVKKAL
+1 MKKHSKKLFSLCLVAMAL
-8 FASSLFLC
+8 SGATDPVFADSADKT
-16 GAGVLP
+16 GREVM
-22 VTAGLPVPHDE
+22 TTY
-33 SEISSPMPEQQKKNR
+33 QQKKGR
-48 IITGNVTDGSTGE
+48 TVTGTITDAVDGS
-61 PLIGVSIMLKGS
+61 PLIGVNYLLK
-73 SEGTTTDLDGNFS
+73 GTTTGVISDIDGNYS
-86 LSVPVKAQL
+86 IEVDSRKSILI
-95 EFSYIG
+95 FSYIG
-101 YKKQVLD
+101 YKTREVP
-108 VTDLVVA
+108 VEDLGVI
-115 NVKLESD
+115 NVKLTSD
-122 NEMLAEVVVVGAGTQ
+122 NELLDEVVIVGSGTQ

-145 ITSVKGTEL
+145 ISSVKGAAL
-154 HAPSSSLTSNF
+154 KAPSSSLTSSL
-165 AGKLAG
+165 AGRLAG
-171 VIAVTTG
+171 VMVNTTS
-178 GEPGT
+178 GEPG
-183 SSNFYIRGIGTF
+183 SASEFYIRGISTF
-195 GGRATPLIL
+195 GGRKTPLIL
-204 LDGVEISSGDLNR
+204 LDDVEISSTDLNN
-217 IPPESIESFS
+217 IPAETIESFS

-234 TAIYGARGA
+234 TAIYGSRGA
-243 NGVMLVTTKIG
+243 NGVMLVTTKSG
-254 TENTK
+254 QENTK
-259 ASINVT
+259 TQINVT
-265 VENSFLKPVNEVGY
+265 VENSFQSMMNFPKF
-279 VDGARWMEIYNEAQ
+279 VDGATWMELYNEGQ
-293 LARTPNATPKYS
+293 RNRGATSLMYS

-310 YTRSGINPY
+310 NTRNKVNPY
-319 VYPDVDWY
+319 VYPDVNWR
-327 DLVFKESTMNQRANV
+327 DLLFKDMAMSQRANV
-342 NIMGG
+342 NLQGG
-347 GPKVSYYMSL
+347 GSRVSYYMSL
-357 QANHDTGLLDI
+357 NVNHDSGLLDSPQI
-368 PKAYSFDNNIN
+368 YSFNNNIN
-379 KWGYTFQNNIA
+379 NLSYNFQNNLQV
-390 YKVTPTTRIDLR
+390 KVTPTTKIRLN
-402 MNAQIGNNKGPNAS
+402 MNAQIQNRKGPNYKTQDLFIMTHTANP
-416 VSDIFYQVYNNNPV
+416 IF
-430 TFPAYFPAEPDD
+430 FPATLPAQKGDKHM
-442 RHIKYGNAILSGT
+442 RFGNAILSNAT
-455 SLYTNP
+455 LRTNP
-461 YQYMLGSY
+461 YAHMASSFKQVDENM
-469 KEVNYSM
+469 M
-476 LNTSIYINQNL
+476 HTTMRIDQTL
-487 DFVTKGLKI
+487 DFVTKGLSAN
-496 IALVNWKSWSETS
+496 ALIHFKNTS
-509 YTRWLDPYW
+509 SQAFTRSIEPYY
-518 YRVDPKSWS
+518 YRITKWT
-527 PDNPGEY
+527 PGTDQY
-534 TLERLNSS
+534 DMERLGTS
-542 GSEYISQSG
+542 GTEYIYTSDISRYTERTITMQ
-551 IGRGADNTFYFHGQ
+551 FQ
-565 LNYEN
+565 LDYKRQ
-570 TFGEDH
+570 FGMH
-576 GVTAML
+576 NVGGML

>member
-1 MNVKKAL
+1 MKKHSKKLFSLCLVAMAL
-8 FASSLFLC
+8 SGATDPVFADSADKT
-16 GAGVLP
+16 GREVM
-22 VTAGLPVPHDE
+22 TTY
-33 SEISSPMPEQQKKNR
+33 QQKKGR
-48 IITGNVTDGSTGE
+48 TVTGTITDAVDGS
-61 PLIGVSIMLKGS
+61 PLIGVNIKLK
-73 SEGTTTDLDGNFS
+73 GTTTGVISDIDGNYS
-86 LSVPVKAQL
+86 IEVDSRKSILI
-95 EFSYIG
+95 FSYIG
-101 YKKQVLD
+101 YKTREVP
-108 VTDLVVA
+108 VEDLGVI
-115 NVKLESD
+115 NVKLTSD
-122 NEMLAEVVVVGAGTQ
+122 NELLDEVVIVGSGTQ

-145 ITSVKGTEL
+145 ISSVKGAAL
-154 HAPSSSLTSNF
+154 KAPSSSLTSSL
-165 AGKLAG
+165 AGRLAG
-171 VIAVTTG
+171 VMVNTTS
-178 GEPGT
+178 GEPG
-183 SSNFYIRGIGTF
+183 SASEFYIRGISTF
-195 GGRATPLIL
+195 GGRKTPLIL
-204 LDGVEISSGDLNR
+204 LDDVEISSTDLNN
-217 IPPESIESFS
+217 IPAETIESFS

-234 TAIYGARGA
+234 TAIYGSRGA
-243 NGVMLVTTKIG
+243 NGVMLVTTKSG
-254 TENTK
+254 QENTK
-259 ASINVT
+259 TQINVT
-265 VENSFLKPVNEVGY
+265 VENSFQSMMNFPKF
-279 VDGARWMEIYNEAQ
+279 VDGATWMELYNEGQ
-293 LARTPNATPKYS
+293 RNRGATSLMYS

-310 YTRSGINPY
+310 NTRNKVNPY
-319 VYPDVDWY
+319 VYPDANWR
-327 DLVFKESTMNQRANV
+327 DLLFKDMAMSQRANV
-342 NIMGG
+342 NLQGG
-347 GPKVSYYMSL
+347 GSRVSYYMSL
-357 QANHDTGLLDI
+357 NVNHDSGLLDSPQI
-368 PKAYSFDNNIN
+368 YSFNNNIN
-379 KWGYTFQNNIA
+379 NLSYNFQNNLQV
-390 YKVTPTTRIDLR
+390 KVTPTTKIRLN
-402 MNAQIGNNKGPNAS
+402 MNAQIQNRKGPNYKTQDLFIMTHTANP
-416 VSDIFYQVYNNNPV
+416 IF
-430 TFPAYFPAEPDD
+430 FPATLPAQKGDKHM
-442 RHIKYGNAILSGT
+442 RFGNAILSNAT
-455 SLYTNP
+455 LRTNP
-461 YQYMLGSY
+461 YAHMASSFKQVDENM
-469 KEVNYSM
+469 M
-476 LNTSIYINQNL
+476 HTTMRIDQTL
-487 DFVTKGLKI
+487 DFVTKGLSAN
-496 IALVNWKSWSETS
+496 ALIHFKNTS
-509 YTRWLDPYW
+509 SQAFTRSIEPYY
-518 YRVDPKSWS
+518 YRITKWT
-527 PDNPGEY
+527 PGTDQY
-534 TLERLNSS
+534 DMERLGTS
-542 GSEYISQSG
+542 GTEYIYTSDISRYTERTITMQ
-551 IGRGADNTFYFHGQ
+551 FQ
-565 LNYEN
+565 LDYKRQ
-570 TFGEDH
+570 FGMH
-576 GVTAML
+576 NVGGML

>member
-1 MNVKKAL
+1 MKKHSKKLFSLCLVAMAL
-8 FASSLFLC
+8 SGATDPVFADSADKT
-16 GAGVLP
+16 GREVM
-22 VTAGLPVPHDE
+22 TTY
-33 SEISSPMPEQQKKNR
+33 QQKKGR
-48 IITGNVTDGSTGE
+48 TVTGTITDAVDGS
-61 PLIGVSIMLKGS
+61 PLIGVNIKLK
-73 SEGTTTDLDGNFS
+73 GTTTGVISDIDGNYS
-86 LSVPVKAQL
+86 IEVDSRKSILI
-95 EFSYIG
+95 FSYIG
-101 YKKQVLD
+101 YKTREVP
-108 VTDLVVA
+108 VEDLGVI
-115 NVKLESD
+115 NVKLTSD
-122 NEMLAEVVVVGAGTQ
+122 NELLDEVVIVGSGTQ

-145 ITSVKGTEL
+145 ISSVKGAAL
-154 HAPSSSLTSNF
+154 KAPSSSLTSSL
-165 AGKLAG
+165 AGRLAG
-171 VIAVTTG
+171 VMVNTTS
-178 GEPGT
+178 GEPG
-183 SSNFYIRGIGTF
+183 SASEFYIRGISTF
-195 GGRATPLIL
+195 GGRKTPLIL
-204 LDGVEISSGDLNR
+204 LDDVEISSTDLNN
-217 IPPESIESFS
+217 IPAETIESFS

-234 TAIYGARGA
+234 TAIYGSRGA
-243 NGVMLVTTKIG
+243 NGVMLVTTKSG
-254 TENTK
+254 QENTK
-259 ASINVT
+259 TQINVT
-265 VENSFLKPVNEVGY
+265 VENSFQSMMNFPKF
-279 VDGARWMEIYNEAQ
+279 VDGATWMELYNEGQ
-293 LARTPNATPKYS
+293 RNRGATSLMYS

-310 YTRSGINPY
+310 NTRNKVNPY
-319 VYPDVDWY
+319 VYPDVNWR
-327 DLVFKESTMNQRANV
+327 DLLFKDMAMSQRANV
-342 NIMGG
+342 NLQGG
-347 GPKVSYYMSL
+347 GSRVSYYMSL
-357 QANHDTGLLDI
+357 NVNHDSGLLDSPQI
-368 PKAYSFDNNIN
+368 YSFNNNIN
-379 KWGYTFQNNIA
+379 NLSYNFQNNLQV
-390 YKVTPTTRIDLR
+390 KVTPTTKIRLN
-402 MNAQIGNNKGPNAS
+402 MNAQIQNRKGPNYKTQDLFIMTHTANP
-416 VSDIFYQVYNNNPV
+416 IF
-430 TFPAYFPAEPDD
+430 FPATLPAQKGDKHM
-442 RHIKYGNAILSGT
+442 RFGNAILSNAT
-455 SLYTNP
+455 LRTNP
-461 YQYMLGSY
+461 YAHMASSFKQVDENM
-469 KEVNYSM
+469 M
-476 LNTSIYINQNL
+476 HTTMRIDQTL
-487 DFVTKGLKI
+487 DFVTKGLSAN
-496 IALVNWKSWSETS
+496 ALIHFKNTS
-509 YTRWLDPYW
+509 SQAFTRSIEPYY
-518 YRVDPKSWS
+518 YRITKWT
-527 PDNPGEY
+527 PGTDQY
-534 TLERLNSS
+534 DMERLGTS
-542 GSEYISQSG
+542 GTEYIYTSDISRYTERTITMQ
-551 IGRGADNTFYFHGQ
+551 FQ
-565 LNYEN
+565 LDYKRQ
-570 TFGEDH
+570 FGMH
-576 GVTAML
+576 NVGGML

-892 IQYGFGVNLT
+892 IQYGFEVNLT

>member
-1 MNVKKAL
+1 MKKYL
-8 FASSLFLC
+8 KKLFLLC
-16 GAGVLP
+16 LVALAISGSIQPVFANPAGN
-22 VTAGLPVPHDE
+22 E
-33 SEISSPMPEQQKKNR
+33 SEKVMSPQQQKKGR
-48 IITGNVTDGSTGE
+48 TVTGTITDAVDGS
-61 PLIGVSIMLKGS
+61 PLIGVNITLK
-73 SEGTTTDLDGNFS
+73 GTTTGVISDIDGNYS
-86 LSVPVKAQL
+86 IHVDNSRAVLVI
-95 EFSYIG
+95 SYIG
-101 YKKQVLD
+101 YKTREVP
-108 VTDLVVA
+108 VEDLGVI
-115 NVKLESD
+115 NIKMTSD
-122 NEMLAEVVVVGAGTQ
+122 NEVLDEVVIVGSGTQ

-145 ITSVKGTEL
+145 ITSVKGAAL
-154 HAPSSSLTSNF
+154 KMPSSSLTSS
-165 AGKLAG
+165 LAG
-171 VIAVTTG
+171 QMAGVVVNTTS
-178 GEPGT
+178 GEPG
-183 SSNFYIRGIGTF
+183 SASDFYIRGISTF
-195 GGRATPLIL
+195 GGRSTPLIL
-204 LDGVEISSGDLNR
+204 LDDVEISSTDLNN
-217 IPPESIESFS
+217 IPAETIESFS

-234 TAIYGARGA
+234 TAIYGSRGA
-243 NGVMLVTTKIG
+243 NGVMLVTTKRG
-254 TENTK
+254 QENTK
-259 ASINVT
+259 TQINVT
-265 VENSFLKPVNEVGY
+265 VENSFQSMMNFPKF
-279 VDGARWMEIYNEAQ
+279 VDGATWMELYNEGQ
-293 LARTPNATPKYS
+293 RNRGATSLMYS

-310 YTRSGINPY
+310 NTRNKVNPY
-319 VYPDVDWY
+319 VYPDVNWR
-327 DLVFKESTMNQRANV
+327 DLLFKDMAMSQRANV
-342 NIMGG
+342 NLQGG
-347 GPKVSYYMSL
+347 GSRVSYYMSL
-357 QANHDTGLLDI
+357 NVNHDSGLLDSPQI
-368 PKAYSFDNNIN
+368 YSFNNNIN
-379 KWGYTFQNNIA
+379 NLSYNFQNNLQV
-390 YKVTPTTRIDLR
+390 KVTPTTKIRLN
-402 MNAQIGNNKGPNAS
+402 MNAQIQNRKGPNYKTQDLFIMTHTANP
-416 VSDIFYQVYNNNPV
+416 IF
-430 TFPAYFPAEPDD
+430 FPATLPAQKGDKHM
-442 RHIKYGNAILSGT
+442 RFGNAILSNAT
-455 SLYTNP
+455 LRTNP
-461 YQYMLGSY
+461 YAHMASSFKQVDENM
-469 KEVNYSM
+469 M
-476 LNTSIYINQNL
+476 HTTMRIDQTL
-487 DFVTKGLKI
+487 DFVTKGLSAN
-496 IALVNWKSWSETS
+496 ALIHFKNTS
-509 YTRWLDPYW
+509 SQAFTRSIEPYY
-518 YRVDPKSWS
+518 YRITKWT
-527 PDNPGEY
+527 PGTDQY
-534 TLERLNSS
+534 DMERLGTS
-542 GSEYISQSG
+542 GTEYIYTSDISRYTERTITMQ
-551 IGRGADNTFYFHGQ
+551 FQ
-565 LNYEN
+565 LDYKRQ
-570 TFGEDH
+570 FGMH
-576 GVTAML
+576 NVGGML

>member
-1 MNVKKAL
+1 MKKHSKKLFSLCLVAMAL
-8 FASSLFLC
+8 SGATDPVFADSADKT
-16 GAGVLP
+16 GREVM
-22 VTAGLPVPHDE
+22 TTY
-33 SEISSPMPEQQKKNR
+33 QQKKGR
-48 IITGNVTDGSTGE
+48 TVTGTITDAVDGS
-61 PLIGVSIMLKGS
+61 PLIGVNIKLK
-73 SEGTTTDLDGNFS
+73 GTTTGVISDIDGNYS
-86 LSVPVKAQL
+86 IEVDSRKSILI
-95 EFSYIG
+95 FSYIG
-101 YKKQVLD
+101 YKTREVP
-108 VTDLVVA
+108 VEDLGVI
-115 NVKLESD
+115 NVKLTSD
-122 NEMLAEVVVVGAGTQ
+122 NELLDEVVIVGSGTQ

-145 ITSVKGTEL
+145 ISSVKGAAL
-154 HAPSSSLTSNF
+154 KAPSSSLTSSL
-165 AGKLAG
+165 AGRLAG
-171 VIAVTTG
+171 VMVNTTS
-178 GEPGT
+178 GEPG
-183 SSNFYIRGIGTF
+183 SASEFYIRGISTF
-195 GGRATPLIL
+195 GGRKTPLIL
-204 LDGVEISSGDLNR
+204 LDDVEISSTDLNN
-217 IPPESIESFS
+217 IPAETIESFS

-234 TAIYGARGA
+234 TAIYGSRGA
-243 NGVMLVTTKIG
+243 NGVMLVTTKSG
-254 TENTK
+254 QENTK
-259 ASINVT
+259 TQINVT
-265 VENSFLKPVNEVGY
+265 VENSFQSMMNFPKF
-279 VDGARWMEIYNEAQ
+279 VDGATWMELYNEGQ
-293 LARTPNATPKYS
+293 RNRGATSLMYS

-310 YTRSGINPY
+310 NTRNKVNPY
-319 VYPDVDWY
+319 VYPDVNWR
-327 DLVFKESTMNQRANV
+327 DLLFKDMAMSQRANV
-342 NIMGG
+342 NLQGG
-347 GPKVSYYMSL
+347 GSRVSYYMSL
-357 QANHDTGLLDI
+357 NVNHDSGLLDSPQI
-368 PKAYSFDNNIN
+368 YSFNNNIN
-379 KWGYTFQNNIA
+379 NLSYNFQNNLQV
-390 YKVTPTTRIDLR
+390 KVTPTTKIRLN
-402 MNAQIGNNKGPNAS
+402 MNAQIQNRKGPNYKTQDLFIMTHTANP
-416 VSDIFYQVYNNNPV
+416 IF
-430 TFPAYFPAEPDD
+430 FPATLPAQKGDKHM
-442 RHIKYGNAILSGT
+442 RFGNAILSNAT
-455 SLYTNP
+455 LRTNP
-461 YQYMLGSY
+461 YAHMASSFKQVDENM
-469 KEVNYSM
+469 M
-476 LNTSIYINQNL
+476 HTTMRIDQTL
-487 DFVTKGLKI
+487 DFVTKGLSAN
-496 IALVNWKSWSETS
+496 ALIHFKNTS
-509 YTRWLDPYW
+509 SQAFTRSIEPYY
-518 YRVDPKSWS
+518 YRITKWT
-527 PDNPGEY
+527 PGTDQY
-534 TLERLNSS
+534 DMERLGTS
-542 GSEYISQSG
+542 GTEYIYTSDISRYTERTITMQ
-551 IGRGADNTFYFHGQ
+551 FQ
-565 LNYEN
+565 LDYKRQ
-570 TFGEDH
+570 FGMH
-576 GVTAML
+576 NVGGML

-976 YWLRNGNFLRF
+976 YWLRNGTFLR
-987 KQLEVGYTFKYGR
+987 FKYGR

>member
-1 MNVKKAL
+1 MKKHSKKLFSLCLVAMAL
-8 FASSLFLC
+8 SGATDPVFADSADKT
-16 GAGVLP
+16 GREVM
-22 VTAGLPVPHDE
+22 TTY
-33 SEISSPMPEQQKKNR
+33 QQKKGR
-48 IITGNVTDGSTGE
+48 TVTGTITDAVDGS
-61 PLIGVSIMLKGS
+61 PLIGVNIKLK
-73 SEGTTTDLDGNFS
+73 GTTTGVISDIDGNYS
-86 LSVPVKAQL
+86 IEVDSRKSILI
-95 EFSYIG
+95 FSYIG
-101 YKKQVLD
+101 YKTREVP
-108 VTDLVVA
+108 VEDLGVI
-115 NVKLESD
+115 NVKLTSD
-122 NEMLAEVVVVGAGTQ
+122 NELLDEVVIVGSGTQ

-145 ITSVKGTEL
+145 ISSVKGAAL
-154 HAPSSSLTSNF
+154 KAPSSSLTSSL
-165 AGKLAG
+165 AGRLAG
-171 VIAVTTG
+171 VMVNTTS
-178 GEPGT
+178 GEPG
-183 SSNFYIRGIGTF
+183 SASEFYIRGISTF
-195 GGRATPLIL
+195 GGRKTPLIL
-204 LDGVEISSGDLNR
+204 LDDVEISSTDLNN
-217 IPPESIESFS
+217 IPAETIESFS

-234 TAIYGARGA
+234 TAIYGSRGA
-243 NGVMLVTTKIG
+243 NGVMLVTTKSG
-254 TENTK
+254 QENTK
-259 ASINVT
+259 TQINVT
-265 VENSFLKPVNEVGY
+265 VENSFQSMMNFPKF
-279 VDGARWMEIYNEAQ
+279 VDGATWMELYNEGQ
-293 LARTPNATPKYS
+293 RNRGATSLMYS

-310 YTRSGINPY
+310 NTRNKVNPY
-319 VYPDVDWY
+319 VYPDVNWR
-327 DLVFKESTMNQRANV
+327 DLLFKDMAMSQRANV
-342 NIMGG
+342 NLQGG
-347 GPKVSYYMSL
+347 GSRVSYYMSL
-357 QANHDTGLLDI
+357 NVNHDSGLLDSPQI
-368 PKAYSFDNNIN
+368 YSFNNNIN
-379 KWGYTFQNNIA
+379 NLSYNFQNNLQV
-390 YKVTPTTRIDLR
+390 KVTPTTKIRLN
-402 MNAQIGNNKGPNAS
+402 MNAQIQNRKGPNYKTQDLFIMTHTANP
-416 VSDIFYQVYNNNPV
+416 IF
-430 TFPAYFPAEPDD
+430 FPATLPAQKGDKHM
-442 RHIKYGNAILSGT
+442 RFGNSILSNAT
-455 SLYTNP
+455 LRTNP
-461 YQYMLGSY
+461 YAHMASSFKQVDENM
-469 KEVNYSM
+469 M
-476 LNTSIYINQNL
+476 HTTMRIDQTL
-487 DFVTKGLKI
+487 DFVTKGLSAN
-496 IALVNWKSWSETS
+496 ALIHFKNTS
-509 YTRWLDPYW
+509 SQAFTRSIEPYY
-518 YRVDPKSWS
+518 YRITKWT
-527 PDNPGEY
+527 PGTDQY
-534 TLERLNSS
+534 DMERLGTS
-542 GSEYISQSG
+542 GTEYIYTSDISRYTERTITMQ
-551 IGRGADNTFYFHGQ
+551 FQ
-565 LNYEN
+565 LDYKRQ
-570 TFGEDH
+570 FGMH
-576 GVTAML
+576 NVGGML